1 MAHLSGGAEAHA
13 RFKQYEYRANS
24 SLVLTTDSRPR
35 DTHEPTGEPETLY
48 GKIDPKSFGDRAYK
62 GRAPELDEK
71 LKKSKKKKEREP
83 LTSEP
88 VTNRQSKRRRLQAES
103 ILSSGEEG
111 IYQPK
116 TKETRAAYEAM
127 LSVIQQQLGGQPL
140 NIVSGAA
147 DEILSVLKNDI
158 FKNPEKKKEIE
169 KLLNPIPN
177 QIFDQLVSI
186 GRLITDFQDG
196 GDAAGSGAAANTDD
210 ALDDDVGVA
219 VEFEENEDDE
229 DESDC
234 DLVQEDEEE
243 EDDGLEPHGAGGM
256 QMGSGIDDDDMQEA
270 NEGMALNVQDIDA
283 YWLQRKI
290 SQAYDQQIDPQ
301 QCQKLAED
309 VLKILAE
316 GDDREVETKLLV
328 HLQFD
333 KFSLIKLL
341 LRNRLKIVW
350 CTRLARAEDQEERKK
365 IEEEMMGLGLDLAA
379 ILEQLHATRATAKE
393 RQKNLEKS
401 IREEAR
407 RLKDESG
414 GGDGDRDRDRRGFVD
429 RDAESGWLKG
439 QRQLLDLE
447 SIAFHQGGLLMA
459 NKKCELPLGSYR
471 NHSKGYEEVHVP
483 ALKPKPLAPGEEL
496 IKISVMPDWAQ
507 PAFKG
512 MTQLNRV
519 QSKVY
524 ESALFTAENILLC
537 APTGAGKT
545 NVAMLTILQQI
556 ALHRNP
562 DGSFNNGN
570 YKIVY
575 VAPMKALVAEV
586 VGNLSNRLQHYDVK
600 VKELSGDQSL
610 TRQQIEETQII
621 VTTPEKWDIITR
633 KSGDRT
639 YTQLVKLLIIDEIHL
654 LHDNRGPVLESIV
667 ARTVRQIENT
677 KEHIRLVGLS
687 ATLPNYED
695 VALFL
700 RVDLEKGLFHFD
712 NSYRPCP
719 LAQQYIGIT
728 VKKPLQRFQL
738 MNDVCYEKVLAVAGK
753 HQVLIFVHSR
763 KETAKT
769 ARAIRDTALAND
781 TLGRFLKEDSAS
793 REILHS
799 HTELVKSNDLKDLL
813 PYGFAIHHAGMARVD
828 RQLVEDLFGDGH
840 VQVLVSTA
848 TLAWGV
854 NLPAHTVI
862 IKGTQIYNPEK
873 GAWTELSPLDVMQML
888 GRAGRPQYDS
898 YGEGIILTGHS
909 ELQYYLS
916 LMNQQ
921 LPIESQFVS
930 KLADQL
936 NAEIVLGTVQNA
948 REACN
953 WIGYT
958 YLYVR
963 MLRNPTLYGLA
974 PDVLTR
980 DITLEERRADLS
992 LLEPNNPTI
1001 LPSLAAATTPLARS
1015 LCCKPVTGVAM
1026 LLNMLTPPTD
1036 LVLRYHSS
1044 LTEISKSKMI
1054 HSAATILDKNNLV
1067 KYDRKSGYFQVTD
1080 LGRIASYYYITH
1092 GTISTYNEHLKPTMG
1107 DIELCRLFSLSEEFK
1122 YVSVRQDEKME
1133 LAKLLDRVPIPIK
1146 ESLEEPSAKI
1156 NVLLQ
1161 AYISQLKLEGL
1172 SLTSDM
1178 VFITQSAGRLM
1189 RALFEIVLKRGW
1201 AQLAEKALNLCKMV
1215 NKRMWSV
1222 QTPLRQF
1229 NGIPNEILM
1238 KLEKKDLAWER
1249 YYDLSSQEIGELIR
1263 FAKMGRTLHKF
1274 IHQFPKLNLGAHVQP
1289 ITRTV
1294 LRVELTITP
1303 DFQWEDK
1310 VHGFVE
1316 PFWVIV
1322 EDNDGEYILHHEYF
1336 MLKKQYIDEDH
1347 VLNFTVP
1354 IYEPLPPQY
1363 FIRVVSDRWL
1373 GSQSVL
1379 PVSFRHLILPE
1390 KYPPPTELLDLQ
1402 PLPVT
1407 ALRNPSYEALY
1418 QEFKH
1423 FNPIQTQ
1430 VFTVLYNTD
1439 DNVLV
1444 AAPTGSGKTICAE
1457 FAVLRNHQK
1466 GHESIMRAVYIA
1478 PMEALA
1484 QERYRDWER
1493 KFGKG
1498 LGLRVVELTG
1508 ETATDLKLLE
1518 KGQVIISTPEKWDAL
1533 SRRWKQRKHVQQ
1545 VSLFIIDELH
1555 LIGGQGGPILEVI
1568 VSRMRY
1574 IASQGDNKIR
1584 IVALSTSLAN
1594 AKDLGEWIGASS
1606 HGLFNFPPGVRPV
1619 PLEIHIQ
1626 GVDIANFE
1634 ARMQAMAKPT
1644 YTAIVQHAKSGKP
1657 ALVFVPTRK
1666 HARLTAVDLM
1676 TYSNADSG
1684 EKSTFLLRSVE
1695 ELEPFLSKVKEPML
1709 SATLRHGVGYLHE
1722 GLTSMDQEVVSQ
1734 LFEAGWIQVCVAS
1747 SSMCWGAPLSAHLV
1761 VVMGTQYYDGREN
1774 AHTDYPVTDL
1784 LQMMGHASRP
1794 LLDNSGK
1801 CVILCHAPRK
1811 EYYKKFLYEAFPVES
1826 HLHHFLHDNL
1836 NAEVVVGV
1844 IENKQDAVDYLTWTF
1859 MYRRLT
1865 QNPNYYNLQ
1874 GVSHRHLSDHLSE
1887 LIENTLSDLEAS
1899 KCVAIE
1905 DDMDLSPLNLG
1916 MIASYYY
1923 ISYTTIERFSSSL
1936 TSKTKMKGLL
1946 EILAS
1951 ASEYSQIPIRPG
1963 EEELIRRL
1971 INHQRFS
1978 FENPKCTDPHVKA
1991 NALLQAH
1998 FSRHTVVGN
2007 LSSDQ
2012 REVLLSS
2019 SRLLQAMVDVISSN
2033 GWLSLALLAMEVSQ
2047 MVTQGMWE
2055 RDSMLLQLPHF
2066 TKELAKKCQ
2075 ENPGKSIETVFDLVE
2090 MEDDERRELLQMS
2103 DLQLLDIAR
2112 FCNRFPNIDMTY
2124 EVLES
2129 DDVRAGEDV
2138 SLQVT
2143 LERDLE
2149 GRSEVGSVDA
2159 PRYPKAKEEGWWL
2172 VVGDIKTNQ
2181 LLAIKRVSL
2190 QRKSKVKLEFAAPAE
2205 AGKRSYTLYFM
2216 CDSYLGCDQE
2226 YSFTIDAKEASSAGD
2241 DSGRE

>member
-1 MAHLSGGAEAHA
+1 MAHLGGGAEAHA
-13 RFKQYEYRANS
+13 RHKQYEYRANS

-35 DTHEPTGEPETLY
+35 DTHEPTGEPESLW
-48 GKIDPKSFGDRAYK
+48 GKIDPRSFGDRAYRGK
-62 GRAPELDEK
+62 PPELDEK
-71 LKKSKKKKEREP
+71 LKKSKKKKERDPLAEP
-83 LTSEP
+83 PPS
-88 VTNRQSKRRRLQAES
+88 RQSKRRRLQEES
-103 ILSSGEEG
+103 VLNSSEEG
-111 IYQPK
+111 VYQPK

-140 NIVSGAA
+140 SIVSGAA
-147 DEILSVLKNDI
+147 DEILAVLKNETL
-158 FKNPEKKKEIE
+158 KNPDKKKEIE
-169 KLLNPIPN
+169 KLLNSVPN
-177 QIFDQLVSI
+177 AVFDQLVSI
-186 GRLITDFQDG
+186 GRLITDYQDG
-196 GDAAGSGAAANTDD
+196 GGDVAGNAAAAANGDD

-219 VEFEENEDDE
+219 VEFEENEEE
-229 DESDC
+229 DEESDL
-234 DLVQEDEEE
+234 DMVQEDEEE
-243 EDDGLEPHGAGGM
+243 EDDVVEASNSGAM
-256 QMGSGIDDDDMQEA
+256 QMGGGIDDDDDMQEA
-270 NEGMALNVQDIDA
+270 NGGMNLNVLSIGA
-283 YWLQRKI
+283 YWLQGKI
-290 SQAYDQQIDPQ
+290 SEAFQKQIDPQ
-301 QCQKLAED
+301 QCQILAED

-316 GDDREVETKLLV
+316 GDDREVESKLLLL
-328 HLQFD
+328 LQFD
-333 KFSLIKLL
+333 KFSLIKIL

-350 CTRLARAEDQEERKK
+350 CTRLARAEDEEQKKK
-365 IEEEMMGLGLDLAA
+365 IEEEMMGLGPELVA
-379 ILEQLHATRATAKE
+379 IVDQLHATRATAKE

-414 GGDGDRDRDRRGFVD
+414 GDGDKGRIGIVD
-429 RDAESGWLKG
+429 RDADSVWG
-439 QRQLLDLE
+439 QRQLLDLD
-447 SIAFHQGGLLMA
+447 SIAFEQGGRLVA
-459 NKKCELPLGSYR
+459 SKKTELPDGSYR
-471 NHSKGYEEVHVP
+471 HSSKGYEEIHVP
-483 ALKPKPLAPGEEL
+483 ALKPKPFDPNEKL
-496 IKISVMPDWAQ
+496 IKISDMPDWAQ

-512 MTQLNRV
+512 MKELNRV

-524 ESALFTAENILLC
+524 ETALFKADNILLC

-545 NVAMLTILQQI
+545 NVAVLTILQQI
-556 ALHRNP
+556 ALNRNS
-562 DGSFNNGN
+562 DGSFNHSD

-586 VGNLSNRLQHYDVK
+586 VGNLSNRLQYYDVK
-600 VKELSGDQSL
+600 VRELSGDQSL

-654 LHDNRGPVLESIV
+654 LHDNRGPVLESVV
-667 ARTVRQIENT
+667 ARTVRQIETTN
-677 KEHIRLVGLS
+677 EHIRLVGLS

-700 RVDLEKGLFHFD
+700 RVDTKKGGLFHFD
-712 NSYRPCP
+712 NSYRPVP
-719 LAQQYIGIT
+719 LSQQYIGIT

-738 MNDVCYEKVLAVAGK
+738 MNDVCYEKVMAVAGK
-753 HQVLIFVHSR
+753 HQILIFVHSR

-799 HTELVKSNDLKDLL
+799 QTDLVKSNELKDLL
-813 PYGFAIHHAGMARVD
+813 PYGFAIHHAGLARAD
-828 RQLVEDLFGDGH
+828 RQLVEELFSDGH

-854 NLPAHTVI
+854 NLPAHSVI

-898 YGEGIILTGHS
+898 YGEGIIITGHS

-958 YLYVR
+958 YLFVR
-963 MLRNPTLYGLA
+963 MVRNPTLYGL
-974 PDVLTR
+974 PHDIIDR
-980 DITLEERRADLS
+980 DKFLEERRADL
-992 LLEPNNPTI
+992 
-1001 LPSLAAATTPLARS
+1001 
-1015 LCCKPVTGVAM
+1015 
-1026 LLNMLTPPTD
+1026 
-1036 LVLRYHSS
+1036 
-1044 LTEISKSKMI
+1044 I

-1122 YVSVRQDEKME
+1122 YVTVRQDEKME

-1215 NKRMWSV
+1215 NRRMWSV

-1229 NGIPNEILM
+1229 HGIPNDILM
-1238 KLEKKDLAWER
+1238 KLEKKDLAWDR

-1263 FAKMGRTLHKF
+1263 IPKMGRTLHKF
-1274 IHQFPKLNLGAHVQP
+1274 IHQFPKLNLAAHVQP

-1310 VHGFVE
+1310 VHGYVE

-1347 VLNFTVP
+1347 TLNFTVP

-1373 GSQSVL
+1373 GSQTVL

-1407 ALRNPSYEALY
+1407 ALRNPAYEALY
-1418 QEFKH
+1418 KDFKH
-1423 FNPIQTQ
+1423 FNPVQTQ

-1457 FAVLRNHQK
+1457 FAILRNYQK
-1466 GHESIMRAVYIA
+1466 GPESVMRVVYIA
-1478 PMEALA
+1478 PLEALA
-1484 QERYRDWER
+1484 KERYRDWER

-1498 LGLRVVELTG
+1498 GLKMRVVELTG

-1518 KGQVIISTPEKWDAL
+1518 KGQIIISTPEKWDAL

-1545 VSLFIIDELH
+1545 VSLFIVDELH
-1555 LIGGQGGPILEVI
+1555 LIGGQGGPILEVG

-1574 IASQGDNKIR
+1574 IASQVENKIR

-1594 AKDLGEWIGASS
+1594 AKDLGEWIGATA

-1634 ARMQAMAKPT
+1634 ARMQAMTKPT
-1644 YTAIVQHAKSGKP
+1644 YTAIVQHAKNGKP

-1666 HARLTAVDLM
+1666 HVRLTAVDLM
-1676 TYSNADSG
+1676 TYVAGDGS
-1684 EKSTFLLRSVE
+1684 KSFLLQTPE
-1695 ELEPFLSKVKEPML
+1695 ELKPFIDKINDEML
-1709 SATLRHGVGYLHE
+1709 KATLRHGVGYLHE
-1722 GLTSMDQEVVSQ
+1722 GLTKLDQEVVSQ
-1734 LFEAGWIQVCVAS
+1734 LFEAGWIQVCVMS
-1747 SSMCWGAPLSAHLV
+1747 SSMCWGVSLSAHLV

-1836 NAEVVVGV
+1836 NAEIVAGI

-1887 LIENTLSDLEAS
+1887 LVENTLNDLELS

-1951 ASEYSQIPIRPG
+1951 ATEYALLPIRPG
-1963 EEELIRRL
+1963 EEEVVRRL

-1998 FSRHTVVGN
+1998 FSRQTVGGN
-2007 LSSDQ
+2007 LASDQ
-2012 REVLLSS
+2012 REVLLSA

-2075 ENPGKSIETVFDLVE
+2075 ENPGKNIETVFDLVE

-2103 DLQLLDIAR
+2103 DEQLLDIAR

-2124 EVLES
+2124 EVLEN
-2129 DDVRAGEDV
+2129 DNVRAGEDIT
-2138 SLQVT
+2138 LQVT

-2149 GRSEVGSVDA
+2149 GRTEVGPVDA

-2172 VVGDIKTNQ
+2172 VVGDTKSNQ

-2190 QRKSKVKLEFAAPAE
+2190 QRKAKVKLEFAAPAD
-2205 AGKRSYTLYFM
+2205 AGKKPYTLYFM

-2226 YSFTIDAKEASSAGD
+2226 YSFSVDIKEAAGPD
-2241 DSGRE
+2241 EDSGRE

>member
-1 MAHLSGGAEAHA
+1 MANTSGGAEAHA

-35 DTHEPTGEPETLY
+35 DTHEPTGEPESLY
-48 GKIDPKSFGDRAYK
+48 GKIDPKSFGDRAYRGK
-62 GRAPELDEK
+62 PPELEEK
-71 LKKSKKKKEREP
+71 LQKSKKKKERSEGA
-83 LTSEP
+83 SEP
-88 VTNRQSKRRRLQAES
+88 TPTKQSKRRRLQEES
-103 ILSSGEEG
+103 VLTSTDEG
-111 IYQPK
+111 VYQPK

-127 LSVIQQQLGGQPL
+127 LSTIQQQLGGQPL

-147 DEILSVLKNDI
+147 DEILVVLKNDTI
-158 FKNPEKKKEIE
+158 KNIDKKKEIE
-169 KLLNPIPN
+169 KLLNPISS
-177 QIFDQLVSI
+177 QVFDQLVNI
-186 GRLITDFQDG
+186 GKLITDYHDTS
-196 GDAAGSGAAANTDD
+196 DAAEGVAASAND

-219 VEFEENEDDE
+219 VEFEE
-229 DESDC
+229 
-234 DLVQEDEEE
+234 DEEE
-243 EDDGLEPHGAGGM
+243 EESDLDMVQEDDEEEDDDDVFQGASAGGGM
-256 QMGSGIDDDDMQEA
+256 QMGGGIDDDETQEA
-270 NEGMALNVQDIDA
+270 IEGMTLNVQDIDA

-290 SQAYDQQIDPQ
+290 SQAYEQQIDAQ
-301 QCQKLAED
+301 QSQTLAEE

-316 GDDREVETKLLV
+316 GDDREVENKLLL

-333 KFSLIKLL
+333 KFSLIKYL
-341 LRNRLKIVW
+341 LRNRLKVVW
-350 CTRLARAEDQEERKK
+350 CTRLARAEDQESRKK
-365 IEEEMMGLGLDLAA
+365 IEEEMLELGPELGDILD
-379 ILEQLHATRATAKE
+379 QLHATRATAKE

-407 RLKDESG
+407 RLKGESG
-414 GGDGDRDRDRRGFVD
+414 SAEGDRGLTNRDD
-429 RDAESGWLKG
+429 DNGWLAG

-447 SIAFHQGGLLMA
+447 NLSFRQGGLLMA
-459 NKKCELPLGSYR
+459 NKKCELPLGSFR
-471 NHSKGYEEVHVP
+471 NNRKGYEEVHVP
-483 ALKPKPLAPGEEL
+483 ALKPKPLGPDERL
-496 IKISVMPDWAQ
+496 KKISEMPEWAQ
-507 PAFKG
+507 PAFSG
-512 MTQLNRV
+512 MTQLNRI

-524 ESALFTAENILLC
+524 DKALFSADNILLC

-556 ALHRNP
+556 GLHMNE
-562 DGSFNNGN
+562 DGSFNHNE

-586 VGNLSNRLQHYDVK
+586 VGNLSNRLQHYGVT
-600 VKELSGDQSL
+600 VKELSGDQTL

-639 YTQLVKLLIIDEIHL
+639 YTQLVRLLIIDEIHL

-667 ARTVRQIENT
+667 ARTVRQIETT

-700 RVDLEKGLFHFD
+700 RVEIDKGLFHFD

-728 VKKPLQRFQL
+728 VKKALQRFQL
-738 MNDVCYEKVLAVAGK
+738 MNDVCYEKVVDVAGK

-769 ARAIRDTALAND
+769 ARSLKDTALAND
-781 TLGRFLKEDSAS
+781 TIGRFLKEDSVS
-793 REILHS
+793 REILQS

-813 PYGFAIHHAGMARVD
+813 PFGFAIHHAGMARAD
-828 RQLVEDLFGDGH
+828 RQLVEDLFADGH

-888 GRAGRPQYDS
+888 GRAGRPQFDS
-898 YGEGIILTGHS
+898 YGEGIIITGHS

-921 LPIESQFVS
+921 LPIESQFIS

-953 WIGYT
+953 WLFYT
-958 YLYVR
+958 YLLVR
-963 MLRNPTLYGLA
+963 MIRNPTLYGLA
-974 PDVLTR
+974 PDALAKDTY
-980 DITLEERRADLS
+980 LNERRADL
-992 LLEPNNPTI
+992 
-1001 LPSLAAATTPLARS
+1001 
-1015 LCCKPVTGVAM
+1015 
-1026 LLNMLTPPTD
+1026 
-1036 LVLRYHSS
+1036 
-1044 LTEISKSKMI
+1044 I

-1067 KYDRKSGYFQVTD
+1067 KYDRRSGYFQVTD
-1080 LGRIASYYYITH
+1080 LGRIASYYYISH
-1092 GTISTYNEHLKPTMG
+1092 GSISTYNEHLKPTMG

-1122 YVSVRQDEKME
+1122 YVTVRQDEKME
-1133 LAKLLDRVPIPIK
+1133 LAKLLDRVPIPVK

-1161 AYISQLKLEGL
+1161 AYISRLKLEGL
-1172 SLTSDM
+1172 SLSSDM
-1178 VFITQSAGRLM
+1178 VYITQSAGRLM

-1215 NKRMWSV
+1215 SKRMWSV

-1229 NGIPNEILM
+1229 HGIPNEILM

-1249 YYDLSSQEIGELIR
+1249 YYDLSPQELGELIR
-1263 FAKMGRTLHKF
+1263 FPKMGRTLHKF
-1274 IHQFPKLNLGAHVQP
+1274 IHQFPKLNLEAHVQP
-1289 ITRTV
+1289 ITRSV

-1310 VHGFVE
+1310 VHGYVE

-1336 MLKKQYIDEDH
+1336 LLKKQYIDEDH
-1347 VLNFTVP
+1347 TLNFTVP
-1354 IYEPLPPQY
+1354 IYEPLPPHY
-1363 FIRVVSDRWL
+1363 FIRVVSDKWL

-1418 QEFKH
+1418 KEFKH
-1423 FNPIQTQ
+1423 FNPVQTQ
-1430 VFTVLYNTD
+1430 VFTVLYTTD
-1439 DNVLV
+1439 ENVLV

-1457 FAVLRNHQK
+1457 FALLRNHQK
-1466 GHESIMRAVYIA
+1466 SSDSIFRAVYIA
-1478 PMEALA
+1478 PIEALA
-1484 QERYRDWER
+1484 KERFNEWRK
-1493 KFGKG
+1493 KFGQG
-1498 LGLRVVELTG
+1498 LDMRVVELTG

-1518 KGQVIISTPEKWDAL
+1518 KGQLIISTPEKWDAL

-1545 VSLFIIDELH
+1545 VSLFIVDELH
-1555 LIGGQGGPILEVI
+1555 LIGGQGGPVLEVI

-1574 IASQGDNKIR
+1574 ISSQVENKIR

-1594 AKDLGEWIGASS
+1594 AKDLGEWIGATSN
-1606 HGLFNFPPGVRPV
+1606 GLFNFPPGVRPV
-1619 PLEIHIQ
+1619 PIEIHIQ
-1626 GVDIANFE
+1626 GIDIANFE
-1634 ARMQAMAKPT
+1634 ARMQAMTKPT
-1644 YTAIVQHAKSGKP
+1644 YTAIVQHAQNGKP

-1666 HARLTAVDLM
+1666 HARLTAIDLM
-1676 TYSNADSG
+1676 AYSSVDHS
-1684 EKSTFLLRSVE
+1684 EKPIFLLQSAATM
-1695 ELEPFLSKVKEPML
+1695 EPFVERVKEPML
-1709 SATLRHGVGYLHE
+1709 KETLRYGIGYLHE
-1722 GLTSMDQEVVSQ
+1722 GLCDTDLDIVKTLYET
-1734 LFEAGWIQVCVAS
+1734 GWVQVCVMS
-1747 SSMCWGAPLSAHLV
+1747 SSMCWGVPLTAHLV
-1761 VVMGTQYYDGREN
+1761 VVMGTQYYDGRESS
-1774 AHTDYPVTDL
+1774 HSDYPVADL

-1794 LLDNSGK
+1794 LLDRDGK
-1801 CVILCHAPRK
+1801 CVIFCHAPRK

-1826 HLHHFLHDNL
+1826 HLQHYLHDNM

-1887 LIENTLSDLEAS
+1887 LVENTLNDLEAS
-1899 KCVAIE
+1899 KCISIE
-1905 DDMDLSPLNLG
+1905 DDVELSPLNLG

-1936 TSKTKMKGLL
+1936 TAKTRMKGLL
-1946 EILAS
+1946 DILAS
-1951 ASEYSQIPIRPG
+1951 ASEYDRLPIRPG
-1963 EEELIRRL
+1963 EEELIRKL

-1978 FENPKCTDPHVKA
+1978 FDNPKCTDPHVKA

-1998 FSRHTVVGN
+1998 FSRQIVGGN
-2007 LSSDQ
+2007 LANDQ
-2012 REVLLSS
+2012 REILVNA
-2019 SRLLQAMVDVISSN
+2019 SRLLQALVDVISSN

-2066 TKELAKKCQ
+2066 TRDLAKRCQ
-2075 ENPGKSIETVFDLVE
+2075 ENPGKSIETVFDLLE
-2090 MEDDERRELLQMS
+2090 MEDDERHELLKMS
-2103 DLQLLDIAR
+2103 DTELMDIAR
-2112 FCNRFPNIDMTY
+2112 FCNRFPNIDLTY
-2124 EVLES
+2124 DVIDS
-2129 DDVRAGEDV
+2129 DSVSAGDDV
-2138 SLQVT
+2138 SLVVT
-2143 LERDLE
+2143 LERELE
-2149 GRSEVGSVDA
+2149 GGSDVGPVDA
-2159 PRYPKAKEEGWWL
+2159 PKYPKAKEEGWWL
-2172 VVGDIKTNQ
+2172 VVGDTKTNQ

-2190 QRKSKVKLEFAAPAE
+2190 QRKAKVKLDFSAPAE
-2205 AGKRSYTLYFM
+2205 TGKKAYTLYFM

-2226 YSFTIDAKEASSAGD
+2226 YNFTLDVKEDGALQD
-2241 DSGRE
+2241 D

>member
-1 MAHLSGGAEAHA
+1 MAHPGGGGAEAHA

-35 DTHEPTGEPETLY
+35 DTHEPTGEPETLW
-48 GKIDPKSFGDRAYK
+48 GKIDPKHFGDKAYK
-62 GRAPELDEK
+62 GRPQELEEK
-71 LKKSKKKKEREP
+71 INKSKKKKERGGDED
-83 LTSEP
+83 LASG
-88 VTNRQSKRRRLQAES
+88 RRDSKRRRLGGGGGLQES
-103 ILSSGEEG
+103 SVLNIAEEG
-111 IYQPK
+111 AYQPK
-116 TKETRAAYEAM
+116 TKETRAAYEAL
-127 LSVIQQQLGGQPL
+127 LSCIQQHLGGQPQEIL
-140 NIVSGAA
+140 CGAA
-147 DEILSVLKNDI
+147 DEVIPVLKNDKL
-158 FKNPEKKKEIE
+158 KNVDKKWEIE
-169 KLLNPIPN
+169 KLLSTISSTT
-177 QIFDQLVSI
+177 FDLLVSV
-186 GRLITDFQDG
+186 GKLITDYQDG
-196 GDAAGSGAAANTDD
+196 AGDVPSGASNGDE
-210 ALDDDVGVA
+210 ALDDDIGVA
-219 VEFEENEDDE
+219 VEFDEDEEDDE
-229 DESDC
+229 SDY
-234 DLVQEDEEE
+234 DQVQEYDDGEDE
-243 EDDGLEPHGAGGM
+243 EDDGPETKRAGAM
-256 QMGSGIDDDDMQEA
+256 QMGGIDDDEMQDA
-270 NEGMALNVQDIDA
+270 NEGMTLNVQDIDA

-290 SQAYDQQIDPQ
+290 SNAYGEIDPQ

-309 VLKILAE
+309 VLKMLAE
-316 GDDREVETKLLV
+316 GGDNREVERNLLV
-328 HLQFD
+328 LLDFD
-333 KFSLIKLL
+333 KFELIKVL

-350 CTRLARAEDQEERKK
+350 CTRLARAIDEEERKK
-365 IEEEMMGLGLDLAA
+365 IEEEMMGLGPELAS

-393 RQKNLEKS
+393 RQKIVEKN

-407 RLKDESG
+407 RLKDGSG
-414 GGDGDRDRDRRGFVD
+414 GGDEDRDWERRGPVID
-429 RDAESGWLKG
+429 GDSESGWLKG

-447 SIAFHQGGLLMA
+447 SISFQQGGLLMA
-459 NKKCELPLGSYR
+459 NKKCTLPDGSYR

-483 ALKPKPLAPGEEL
+483 APKLKPLAPGEEL

-507 PAFKG
+507 PAFGG
-512 MTQLNRV
+512 MSQLNRI

-524 ESALFTAENILLC
+524 ETALFTAENLLLC

-562 DGSFNNGN
+562 DGSFDNSK

-575 VAPMKALVAEV
+575 VAPMKALVAEI
-586 VGNLSNRLQHYDVK
+586 VGNLSNRLKHYNVN

-610 TRQQIEETQII
+610 TRQQIDDTQII

-639 YTQLVKLLIIDEIHL
+639 YTQLVRLVIIDEIHL

-667 ARTVRQIENT
+667 ARTVRLIETT

-700 RVDLEKGLFHFD
+700 RVDLKKGLFHFD

-738 MNDVCYEKVLAVAGK
+738 MNDVCYEKVMATAGK
-753 HQVLIFVHSR
+753 SQVLIFVHSR

-769 ARAIRDTALAND
+769 AKAIKDTALAND
-781 TLGRFLKEDSAS
+781 TISRFLKEDSAS
-793 REILHS
+793 REILR
-799 HTELVKSNDLKDLL
+799 EQIEFVKSNDLKELL
-813 PYGFAIHHAGMARVD
+813 PYGFAIHHAGMSRAD
-828 RQLVEDLFGDGH
+828 RDIVEEIFAEGH

-888 GRAGRPQYDS
+888 GRAGRPQYDT
-898 YGEGIILTGHS
+898 YGEGIIITGHS

-916 LMNQQ
+916 LMNAQ

-948 REACN
+948 KEACN
-953 WIGYT
+953 WLGYT
-958 YLYVR
+958 YLYIR

-974 PDVLTR
+974 ADVLSR
-980 DITLEERRADLS
+980 DKLLEERRADL
-992 LLEPNNPTI
+992 
-1001 LPSLAAATTPLARS
+1001 
-1015 LCCKPVTGVAM
+1015 
-1026 LLNMLTPPTD
+1026 
-1036 LVLRYHSS
+1036 
-1044 LTEISKSKMI
+1044 I
-1054 HSAATILDKNNLV
+1054 HSAATVLEKNNLV

-1122 YVSVRQDEKME
+1122 YVTVRQDEKME
-1133 LAKLLDRVPIPIK
+1133 LAKLLDRVPIPVK

-1201 AQLAEKALNLCKMV
+1201 AQVAEKALNLCKMV
-1215 NKRMWSV
+1215 GKQMWSV
-1222 QTPLRQF
+1222 QMPLRQF
-1229 NGIPNEILM
+1229 HGIQKDLLT
-1238 KLEKKDLAWER
+1238 KLERKELAWDR
-1249 YYDLSSQEIGELIR
+1249 YYDLTSTEIGELIR
-1263 FAKMGRTLHKF
+1263 QQKVGKMLHKY
-1274 IHQFPKLNLGAHVQP
+1274 IHQFPKLNLAAHVQP

-1303 DFQWEDK
+1303 DFMWEDR

-1322 EDNDGEYILHHEYF
+1322 EDNDGEFILHHEYF
-1336 MLKKQYIDEDH
+1336 MLKKQYFDEDH
-1347 VLNFTVP
+1347 TLSFTVP

-1363 FIRVVSDRWL
+1363 FIRVVSDKWL
-1373 GSQSVL
+1373 NSQSVL

-1407 ALRNPSYEALY
+1407 ALRNPAYEALY

-1423 FNPIQTQ
+1423 FNPVQTQ

-1466 GHESIMRAVYIA
+1466 GSNNVMRVVYIA

-1484 QERYRDWER
+1484 KESYRDWER

-1508 ETATDLKLLE
+1508 ETSTDLKLLE
-1518 KGQVIISTPEKWDAL
+1518 KGQIVISTPEKWDSL
-1533 SRRWKQRKHVQQ
+1533 SRRWKHRKHIQQ
-1545 VSLFIIDELH
+1545 VSLFVIDELH
-1555 LIGGQGGPILEVI
+1555 LIGGQGGHILEVI

-1574 IASQGDNKIR
+1574 IASQSENKIR

-1594 AKDLGEWIGASS
+1594 AKDLGEWIGATS

-1634 ARMQAMAKPT
+1634 ARMQAMTKPT
-1644 YTAIVQHAKSGKP
+1644 YTAIVQHARNGKP

-1666 HARLTAVDLM
+1666 HARLTAADLM
-1676 TYSNADSG
+1676 TYSNADGG
-1684 EKSTFLLRSVE
+1684 ECPPFLLKSEE
-1695 ELEPFLSKVKEPML
+1695 ELESFISKVTEPML

-1722 GLTSMDQEVVSQ
+1722 GLSSVDLEIVTH

-1747 SSMCWGAPLSAHLV
+1747 NSMCWGMPLSAHLV
-1761 VVMGTQYYDGREN
+1761 VVMGTQHYDGREN
-1774 AHTDYPVTDL
+1774 THTDYPVTDL

-1811 EYYKKFLYEAFPVES
+1811 EYYKKFLYEAYPVES
-1826 HLHHFLHDNL
+1826 HLQHYLHDNL
-1836 NAEVVVGV
+1836 NAEVVAGV
-1844 IENKQDAVDYLTWTF
+1844 IENKQAAVDYITWTF

-1887 LIENTLSDLEAS
+1887 LVEKTLSDLEAS
-1899 KCVAIE
+1899 KCVSVE
-1905 DDMDLSPLNLG
+1905 DETDLSPLNLG

-1936 TSKTKMKGLL
+1936 TSKTKIKGLL

-1951 ASEYSQIPIRPG
+1951 ASEYDELPSRPG

-1971 INHQRFS
+1971 INHQRYS
-1978 FENPKCTDPHVKA
+1978 FENPRCTDPHVKA

-1998 FSRHTVVGN
+1998 FARHTVVGN
-2007 LSSDQ
+2007 LASDQ
-2012 REVLLSS
+2012 REVLLSA

-2033 GWLSLALLAMEVSQ
+2033 GWLDLALLTMEVSQ

-2066 TKELAKKCQ
+2066 TKELAKRCQ
-2075 ENPGKSIETVFDLVE
+2075 ENPGKSIETVFDLAE
-2090 MEDDERRELLQMS
+2090 MEDDERQELLQMS
-2103 DLQLLDIAR
+2103 DSQLLDIAR

-2129 DDVRAGEDV
+2129 DNVMAGDDI

-2149 GRSEVGSVDA
+2149 GRSEVGPVDA

-2172 VVGDIKTNQ
+2172 VVGDSKTNQ

-2205 AGKRSYTLYFM
+2205 TGRKSYTLYFM

-2226 YSFTIDAKEASSAGD
+2226 YSFTIDVKEAGEAGD
-2241 DSGRE
+2241 DSMRE

>member
-1 MAHLSGGAEAHA
+1 MRS
-13 RFKQYEYRANS
+13 KWQ
-24 SLVLTTDSRPR
+24 
-35 DTHEPTGEPETLY
+35 
-48 GKIDPKSFGDRAYK
+48 IDH
-62 GRAPELDEK
+62 
-71 LKKSKKKKEREP
+71 
-83 LTSEP
+83 
-88 VTNRQSKRRRLQAES
+88 
-103 ILSSGEEG
+103 
-111 IYQPK
+111 
-116 TKETRAAYEAM
+116 
-127 LSVIQQQLGGQPL
+127 
-140 NIVSGAA
+140 
-147 DEILSVLKNDI
+147 
-158 FKNPEKKKEIE
+158 
-169 KLLNPIPN
+169 
-177 QIFDQLVSI
+177 LVSI

-196 GDAAGSGAAANTDD
+196 GDAAGPPRDRGA
-210 ALDDDVGVA
+210 VA
-219 VEFEENEDDE
+219 VEFEDD
-229 DESDC
+229 DDDDDDDQSDC
-234 DLVQEDEEE
+234 DVVVQED
-243 EDDGLEPHGAGGM
+243 DDADGLELEEPNGTGAM
-256 QMGSGIDDDDMQEA
+256 QVGWGIDDDEDIMLEA

-290 SQAYDQQIDPQ
+290 SQAYEQQMDPQ
-301 QCQKLAED
+301 QCQKLAQD
-309 VLKILAE
+309 VFKILAQ
-316 GDDREVETKLLV
+316 GNDREVETKLLV

-333 KFSLIKLL
+333 KFSLIKFL

-350 CTRLARAEDQEERKK
+350 CTRLARAQDQEEGKK
-365 IEEEMMGLGLDLAA
+365 IEEDMRSLGGSDMAA
-379 ILEQLHATRATAKE
+379 ILEQLHATRPTAKE
-393 RQKNLEKS
+393 GQKNLDKS
-401 IREEAR
+401 IRDEAR
-407 RLKDESG
+407 RLKEG
-414 GGDGDRDRDRRGFVD
+414 INKEWRRGFVD
-429 RDAESGWLKG
+429 RDSDTSLFQG
-439 QRQLLDLE
+439 QRQCQLLDLDN
-447 SIAFHQGGLLMA
+447 IAFHQGGLLTE

-471 NHSKGYEEVHVP
+471 NHCKEYEEVYVP
-483 ALKPKPLAPGEEL
+483 ALKPRPLAPGEEL
-496 IKISVMPDWAQ
+496 IKISAMPDWAQ

-524 ESALFTAENILLC
+524 ETALFQAENILLC

-562 DGSFNNGN
+562 DGSFNNSN

-575 VAPMKALVAEV
+575 VAPMKALVAQV
-586 VGNLSNRLQHYDVK
+586 VGNLSDRLQHYDVK
-600 VKELSGDQSL
+600 VKELSGDQTL

-667 ARTVRQIENT
+667 ARTIRQIETT

-695 VALFL
+695 VASFL
-700 RVDLEKGLFHFD
+700 RVDLEKGLFYFD

-738 MNDVCYEKVLAVAGK
+738 MNDVCYEKVMTMAGK
-753 HQVLIFVHSR
+753 HQVLIFVHST

-813 PYGFAIHHAGMARVD
+813 PYGFAIHHAGMTRVD
-828 RQLVEDLFGDGH
+828 RQLVEVLFVDGH
-840 VQVLVSTA
+840 IQVLVSTA

-854 NLPAHTVI
+854 NLLAHTVI
-862 IKGTQIYNPEK
+862 IKGTQIYSPEK

-936 NAEIVLGTVQNA
+936 NAEIVLGTVQNVG
-948 REACN
+948 EACN

-963 MLRNPTLYGLA
+963 MLRNPSLYGLV

-980 DITLEERRADLS
+980 DRTLEERRADL
-992 LLEPNNPTI
+992 
-1001 LPSLAAATTPLARS
+1001 
-1015 LCCKPVTGVAM
+1015 
-1026 LLNMLTPPTD
+1026 
-1036 LVLRYHSS
+1036 
-1044 LTEISKSKMI
+1044 I

-1067 KYDRKSGYFQVTD
+1067 KYDRKSGYFQ
-1080 LGRIASYYYITH
+1080 
-1092 GTISTYNEHLKPTMG
+1092 
-1107 DIELCRLFSLSEEFK
+1107 
-1122 YVSVRQDEKME
+1122 
-1133 LAKLLDRVPIPIK
+1133 
-1146 ESLEEPSAKI
+1146 
-1156 NVLLQ
+1156 
-1161 AYISQLKLEGL
+1161 LKLEGL
-1172 SLTSDM
+1172 SLSSDM
-1178 VFITQSAGRLM
+1178 VFITQSAGRLL

-1201 AQLAEKALNLCKMV
+1201 AQLAQKALNLCKMV

-1229 NGIPNEILM
+1229 IGIPYEILM

-1274 IHQFPKLNLGAHVQP
+1274 IHQFPKLNLAARVQP
-1289 ITRTV
+1289 ITLTV

-1303 DFQWEDK
+1303 DFQWDDK

-1316 PFWVIV
+1316 PFWVFV
-1322 EDNDGEYILHHEYF
+1322 EDNGGEYILHHEYF
-1336 MLKKQYIDEDH
+1336 MLEKQYFDEDH
-1347 VLNFTVP
+1347 ILNFTVP

-1373 GSQSVL
+1373 GSQFIL
-1379 PVSFRHLILPE
+1379 PVSFRHLILPV

-1407 ALRNPSYEALY
+1407 ALRNPLYEALY

-1423 FNPIQTQ
+1423 FNPVQTQ
-1430 VFTVLYNTD
+1430 VFTTLYNTD

-1444 AAPTGSGKTICAE
+1444 AAPTGNGKTICEE

-1466 GHESIMRAVYIA
+1466 GPEIIMRAVYIA

-1484 QERYRDWER
+1484 KERYRDWER

-1498 LGLRVVELTG
+1498 LGMRVVELTG

-1518 KGQVIISTPEKWDAL
+1518 KGQVIISTPKKWDAL
-1533 SRRWKQRKHVQQ
+1533 SRHWKQRKHIQQ

-1555 LIGGQGGPILEVI
+1555 LIGGQGGPVLEVI

-1574 IASQGDNKIR
+1574 IAIQGENKIR
-1584 IVALSTSLAN
+1584 IVALSTSVAN
-1594 AKDLGEWIGASS
+1594 AKDLGEWIGATS
-1606 HGLFNFPPGVRPV
+1606 HGLFNFPLGVHPV

-1644 YTAIVQHAKSGKP
+1644 YTAVVQHTQSGKP
-1657 ALVFVPTRK
+1657 ALLFVPTRK
-1666 HARLTAVDLM
+1666 HAQLTAVDLM

-1684 EKSTFLLRSVE
+1684 EKSALLLRSAE
-1695 ELEPFLSKVKEPML
+1695 ELEPFISKVKEPML
-1709 SATLRHGVGYLHE
+1709 SATLRYGVGYLHE

-1734 LFEAGWIQVCVAS
+1734 LFEAGWIQVCVVS
-1747 SSMCWGAPLSAHLV
+1747 SSLCWGMPLSAHLV
-1761 VVMGTQYYDGREN
+1761 VIMGTQYYDGQKN
-1774 AHTDYPVTDL
+1774 LHTDYPVTDL

-1794 LLDNSGK
+1794 LQDNSGK

-1826 HLHHFLHDNL
+1826 HLHHFIHDNL

-1844 IENKQDAVDYLTWTF
+1844 IKNKQDAVNYFTWTYF
-1859 MYRRLT
+1859 YRRLT

-1874 GVSHRHLSDHLSE
+1874 GVDHRHLSDHLSE
-1887 LIENTLSDLEAS
+1887 LVENTLSDLEN
-1899 KCVAIE
+1899 VLV
-1905 DDMDLSPLNLG
+1905 LS
-1916 MIASYYY
+1916 
-1923 ISYTTIERFSSSL
+1923 F
-1936 TSKTKMKGLL
+1936 TSKTKLKGLL

-1951 ASEYSQIPIRPG
+1951 ASEYGQLPIRPG

-1971 INHQRFS
+1971 INHQRFP
-1978 FENPKCTDPHVKA
+1978 FENPKCSDPHVKA

-1998 FSRHTVVGN
+1998 FSRHMVVGN
-2007 LSSDQ
+2007 LSADQ
-2012 REVLLSS
+2012 REVLLSA
-2019 SRLLQAMVDVISSN
+2019 SRLLQAMVDVTSSN
-2033 GWLSLALLAMEVSQ
+2033 GWLSLVLLAMEVSQ

-2075 ENPGKSIETVFDLVE
+2075 ENPRKSIETVFDLVE

-2103 DLQLLDIAR
+2103 DSQLLDIAW
-2112 FCNRFPNIDMTY
+2112 FCNRFPNIDLTY
-2124 EVLES
+2124 KVLES
-2129 DDVRAGEDV
+2129 DNVRAGVDFT
-2138 SLQVT
+2138 LQVS

-2149 GRSEVGSVDA
+2149 GRRSEVGPVVA

-2172 VVGDIKTNQ
+2172 VVGDTQTNQ
-2181 LLAIKRVSL
+2181 VLANKRVSL
-2190 QRKSKVKLEFAAPAE
+2190 QLKSKVKLKFAGPVE
-2205 AGKRSYTLYFM
+2205 AGKRAYTLYFM
-2216 CDSYLGCDQE
+2216 CDSYMGCDQE
-2226 YSFTIDAKEASSAGD
+2226 YIFTIDAKEALGASD
-2241 DSGRE
+2241 ESGRE

>member
-1 MAHLSGGAEAHA
+1 MAHPGGGAEAHA

-35 DTHEPTGEPETLY
+35 DTHEPTGEPESLW
-48 GKIDPKSFGDRAYK
+48 GKIDPKSFGDRAYRDK
-62 GRAPELDEK
+62 PPELEEK

-83 LTSEP
+83 ALDAAP
-88 VTNRQSKRRRLQAES
+88 PRSKKRRLQEES
-103 ILSSGEEG
+103 VLTSSDEG
-111 IYQPK
+111 VYQPK

-147 DEILSVLKNDI
+147 DEILAVLKNETI
-158 FKNPEKKKEIE
+158 KNPEKKKEIE
-169 KLLNPIPN
+169 KLLNPITSTT
-177 QIFDQLVSI
+177 FDDLVSL
-186 GRLITDFQDG
+186 GKRITDYHDG
-196 GDAAGSGAAANTDD
+196 GDAGDTAVNRDD
-210 ALDDDVGVA
+210 GLDDDVGVA
-219 VEFEENEDDE
+219 VEFEENEE
-229 DESDC
+229 EEEESDL
-234 DLVQEDEEE
+234 DMVPEDEE
-243 EDDGLEPHGAGGM
+243 DDDDVTEVDGSGAM
-256 QMGSGIDDDDMQEA
+256 QMGGIDDDEEQEA
-270 NEGMALNVQDIDA
+270 LEGMTLNVQDIDA
-283 YWLQRKI
+283 YWLQRQI
-290 SQAYDQQIDPQ
+290 TQAYDQKIDPQ
-301 QCQKLAED
+301 QSQKLAEE

-333 KFSLIKLL
+333 KFSLIKFL
-341 LRNRLKIVW
+341 LRNRLKVVW
-350 CTRLARAEDQEERKK
+350 CTRLARAEDQEKRKE
-365 IEEEMMGLGLDLAA
+365 IEEEMVGLGSDLAA

-407 RLKDESG
+407 RLKDET
-414 GGDGDRDRDRRGFVD
+414 GGDGGRERRDLVD
-429 RDAESGWLKG
+429 RDADGGWLKG
-439 QRQLLDLE
+439 QRQLLDLDNL
-447 SIAFHQGGLLMA
+447 AFQQGGLLMA
-459 NKKCELPLGSYR
+459 NKKCELPVGSYR
-471 NHSKGYEEVHVP
+471 NHKKGYEEVHVP
-483 ALKPKPLAPGEEL
+483 ALKPKPLADNEKL
-496 IKISVMPDWAQ
+496 VKISDLPDWAQ
-507 PAFKG
+507 PAFRG
-512 MTQLNRV
+512 MSQLNRV

-524 ESALFTAENILLC
+524 DSALFTPENILLC

-556 ALHRNP
+556 GLNRNN
-562 DGSFNNGN
+562 DGSYNHSN

-586 VGNLSNRLQHYDVK
+586 VGNLSNRLEPYGVK
-600 VKELSGDQSL
+600 VRELSGDQSL

-654 LHDNRGPVLESIV
+654 LHDNRGPVLESII
-667 ARTVRQIENT
+667 ARTVRQIETT

-695 VALFL
+695 VAIFL
-700 RVDLEKGLFHFD
+700 RVKLDKGLFHFD
-712 NSYRPCP
+712 NSYRPVP
-719 LAQQYIGIT
+719 LAQQYVGIT

-738 MNDVCYEKVLAVAGK
+738 MNDVCYEKVISVAGK

-763 KETAKT
+763 KETTKT

-781 TLGRFLKEDSAS
+781 TLSKFLKEDSAS
-793 REILHS
+793 REILQS
-799 HTELVKSNDLKDLL
+799 HTELVKSSDLKDLL
-813 PYGFAIHHAGMARVD
+813 PYGFAIHNAGMVRAD
-828 RQLVEDLFGDGH
+828 RQIVEELFADGH

-888 GRAGRPQYDS
+888 GRAGRPQYDT
-898 YGEGIILTGHS
+898 YGEGIIITGHS

-921 LPIESQFVS
+921 LPIESQFIS

-936 NAEIVLGTVQNA
+936 NAEIVLGSVQNA
-948 REACN
+948 REACK
-953 WIGYT
+953 WLSYT
-958 YLYVR
+958 YLFVR
-963 MLRNPTLYGLA
+963 MVRNPTLYGLA
-974 PDVLTR
+974 PDVLKT
-980 DITLEERRADLS
+980 DETLEERRADL
-992 LLEPNNPTI
+992 
-1001 LPSLAAATTPLARS
+1001 
-1015 LCCKPVTGVAM
+1015 
-1026 LLNMLTPPTD
+1026 
-1036 LVLRYHSS
+1036 
-1044 LTEISKSKMI
+1044 I

-1133 LAKLLDRVPIPIK
+1133 LVKLLERVPIPIK

-1178 VFITQSAGRLM
+1178 VYITQSAGRLM
-1189 RALFEIVLKRGW
+1189 RALFEIVVKRGW
-1201 AQLAEKALNLCKMV
+1201 AQLAEKALKLCKMIG
-1215 NKRMWSV
+1215 KRMWSV

-1229 NGIPNEILM
+1229 HGIPNEILM
-1238 KLEKKDLAWER
+1238 KLEKKDLSWER
-1249 YYDLSSQEIGELIR
+1249 YYDLSSQEIGELVR
-1263 FAKMGRTLHKF
+1263 FPKMGRTLHRC
-1274 IHQFPKLNLGAHVQP
+1274 IHQFPKLNLVAHVQP
-1289 ITRTV
+1289 ITRSV
-1294 LRVELTITP
+1294 LKVELTITP
-1303 DFQWEDK
+1303 DFQWDDK
-1310 VHGFVE
+1310 VHGYVE
-1316 PFWVIV
+1316 PFWIIV
-1322 EDNDGEYILHHEYF
+1322 EDNDGEHILHHEYF
-1336 MLKKQYIDEDH
+1336 MLKKQYVDEDH
-1347 VLNFTVP
+1347 TLNFTVP

-1363 FIRVVSDRWL
+1363 FISVVSDRWL
-1373 GSQSVL
+1373 GSQTVL

-1407 ALRNPSYEALY
+1407 ALRNPAYESLY
-1418 QEFKH
+1418 QQFKH
-1423 FNPIQTQ
+1423 FNPVQTQ
-1430 VFTVLYNTD
+1430 VFTVLYNSD

-1457 FAVLRNHQK
+1457 FAILRNHQK
-1466 GHESIMRAVYIA
+1466 GPESTMRAVYIA
-1478 PMEALA
+1478 PIEALA
-1484 QERYRDWER
+1484 KERYQDWKK
-1493 KFGKG
+1493 KFGEG
-1498 LGLRVVELTG
+1498 LGMKVVELTG

-1518 KGQVIISTPEKWDAL
+1518 KGQIIISTPEKWDAL

-1545 VSLFIIDELH
+1545 VSVFIIDELH

-1574 IASQGDNKIR
+1574 IASQLENKIR
-1584 IVALSTSLAN
+1584 IVALSSSLAN
-1594 AKDLGEWIGASS
+1594 AKDLGEWIGATS

-1634 ARMQAMAKPT
+1634 ARMQAMTKPT
-1644 YTAIVQHAKSGKP
+1644 YTAIVQHAKNGKP
-1657 ALVFVPTRK
+1657 AIVFVPTRK
-1666 HARLTAVDLM
+1666 HARMTAVDLM
-1676 TYSNADSG
+1676 TYSSVDS
-1684 EKSTFLLRSVE
+1684 EQKPLFLLQSSE
-1695 ELEPFLSKVKEPML
+1695 ELAPFVANIKEPML
-1709 SATLRHGVGYLHE
+1709 KETIQFGVGYLHE
-1722 GLTSMDQEVVSQ
+1722 GLSSTDQDIVKT
-1734 LFEAGWIQVCVAS
+1734 LFETGCIQVCVMS
-1747 SSMCWGAPLSAHLV
+1747 STMCWGVPLSAHLV

-1774 AHTDYPVTDL
+1774 AHSDYPVTDL

-1794 LLDNSGK
+1794 LVDNSGK

-1826 HLHHFLHDNL
+1826 HLHHYLHDNL

-1844 IENKQDAVDYLTWTF
+1844 IQNKQDAVDYLTWTF
-1859 MYRRLT
+1859 IYRRLT

-1887 LIENTLSDLEAS
+1887 LVESTISDLEAS
-1899 KCVAIE
+1899 KCVEVE
-1905 DDMDLSPLNLG
+1905 DDYLLAPANLG
-1916 MIASYYY
+1916 LIASYYY

-1951 ASEYSQIPIRPG
+1951 ASEYEQLPIRPG

-1971 INHQRFS
+1971 IHHQRFS
-1978 FENPKCTDPHVKA
+1978 FENPKYTDPNVKA

-1998 FSRHTVVGN
+1998 FSRQTIGGD

-2012 REVLLSS
+2012 QEVLIYA

-2066 TKELAKKCQ
+2066 TKELAKRCQ
-2075 ENPGKSIETVFDLVE
+2075 ENPGKNIETIFDLLE
-2090 MEDDERRELLQMS
+2090 MEDDERRELLQIS
-2103 DLQLLDIAR
+2103 DTQLMDIAR
-2112 FCNRFPNIDMTY
+2112 FCNRFPNIDLTY
-2124 EVLES
+2124 DVLNSEN
-2129 DDVRAGEDV
+2129 VTCGEKVYVQV
-2138 SLQVT
+2138 S

-2149 GRSEVGSVDA
+2149 GRTEVGPVDA
-2159 PRYPKAKEEGWWL
+2159 PRYPKSKEEGWWL
-2172 VVGDIKTNQ
+2172 VVGDTKTSQ
-2181 LLAIKRVSL
+2181 LLAIKRVTF
-2190 QRKSKVKLEFAAPAE
+2190 QRKSRVKLDFDAPTE
-2205 AGKRSYTLYFM
+2205 PGKKTYTLYYM

-2226 YSFTIDAKEASSAGD
+2226 YSFTVDVKEAGTLEE
-2241 DSGRE
+2241 DS

>member
-1 MAHLSGGAEAHA
+1 MAHLGGGAEAHA

-24 SLVLTTDSRPR
+24 SLVLTTDTRPR
-35 DTHEPTGEPETLY
+35 DTHEPTGEPESLW
-48 GKIDPKSFGDRAYK
+48 GKIDPKSFGDRAYR
-62 GRAPELDEK
+62 GRPPELDEK
-71 LKKSKKKKEREP
+71 LEKAKKKKKERDP
-83 LTSEP
+83 LAEAPPS
-88 VTNRQSKRRRLQAES
+88 RQSKRRRLQEES
-103 ILSSGEEG
+103 VLTSTEEG
-111 IYQPK
+111 VYQPK

-140 NIVSGAA
+140 SIVSGAA
-147 DEILSVLKNDI
+147 DEILAVLKNETV
-158 FKNPEKKKEIE
+158 KNPDKKKEIE

-177 QIFDQLVSI
+177 HIFDQLVSI
-186 GRLITDFQDG
+186 GRLITDYQEG
-196 GDAAGSGAAANTDD
+196 GDAPGSAVANGDD
-210 ALDDDVGVA
+210 SLDDDVGVA
-219 VEFEENEDDE
+219 VEFEENEE
-229 DESDC
+229 EEEESDL
-234 DLVQEDEEE
+234 DMVQEEE
-243 EDDGLEPHGAGGM
+243 EDDDDAVEPNGTGAM
-256 QMGSGIDDDDMQEA
+256 QMGGGIDDDDMQEA
-270 NEGMALNVQDIDA
+270 NEGMSLNVQDIDA

-290 SQAYDQQIDPQ
+290 SQAFEQQIDPQ
-301 QCQKLAED
+301 QCQKLAEE

-333 KFSLIKLL
+333 KFSLVKFL

-350 CTRLARAEDQEERKK
+350 CTRLARAEDQDERKK
-365 IEEEMMGLGLDLAA
+365 IEEEMMGLGPELAS

-407 RLKDESG
+407 RLKDESN
-414 GGDGDRDRDRRGFVD
+414 GDGDMGRRGLAD

-439 QRQLLDLE
+439 G
-447 SIAFHQGGLLMA
+447 FFMA
-459 NKKCELPLGSYR
+459 KKKCDLPDGSYR
-471 NHSKGYEEVHVP
+471 HLSKGYEEIHVP
-483 ALKPKPLAPGEEL
+483 ALKAKPFDPNENFV
-496 IKISVMPDWAQ
+496 KISAMPDWAQ

-524 ESALFTAENILLC
+524 ETALFNPDNILLC

-545 NVAMLTILQQI
+545 NVAVLTILQQI
-556 ALHRNP
+556 ALHRNS
-562 DGSFNNGN
+562 DGSFNHSD

-586 VGNLSNRLQHYDVK
+586 VGNLSNRLQDYDVK
-600 VKELSGDQSL
+600 VKELSGDQTL

-667 ARTVRQIENT
+667 ARTVRQIETT
-677 KEHIRLVGLS
+677 KDHIRLVGLS

-700 RVDLEKGLFHFD
+700 RADLEKGLFHFD
-712 NSYRPCP
+712 NSYRPVP
-719 LAQQYIGIT
+719 LSQQYIGIT

-738 MNDVCYEKVLAVAGK
+738 MNDVCYEKVMAVAGK

-769 ARAIRDTALAND
+769 ARAIRDAALAND

-793 REILHS
+793 REILHT
-799 HTELVKSNDLKDLL
+799 HTDLVKSNDLKDLL
-813 PYGFAIHHAGMARVD
+813 PYGFAIHHAGMTRTD
-828 RQLVEDLFGDGH
+828 RQLVEDLFADGH

-898 YGEGIILTGHS
+898 YGEGIIITGHS

-963 MLRNPTLYGLA
+963 MLRNPSLYGLA
-974 PDVLTR
+974 PDILTR
-980 DITLEERRADLS
+980 DITLEERRADLGLRAS
-992 LLEPNNPTI
+992 L
-1001 LPSLAAATTPLARS
+1001 
-1015 LCCKPVTGVAM
+1015 V
-1026 LLNMLTPPTD
+1026 
-1036 LVLRYHSS
+1036 
-1044 LTEISKSKMI
+1044 I

-1122 YVSVRQDEKME
+1122 YVTVRQDEKME

-1178 VFITQSAGRLM
+1178 VFITQSAGRLL

-1229 NGIPNEILM
+1229 NGIPNDILL

-1263 FAKMGRTLHKF
+1263 APKMGRTLHKF
-1274 IHQFPKLNLGAHVQP
+1274 IHQFPKLNLAAHVQP

-1303 DFQWEDK
+1303 DFMWEDR
-1310 VHGFVE
+1310 VHGYVE

-1336 MLKKQYIDEDH
+1336 MLKKQYVDEDH
-1347 VLNFTVP
+1347 TLNFTVP

-1373 GSQSVL
+1373 GSQTVL

-1402 PLPVT
+1402 PLPVS
-1407 ALRNPSYEALY
+1407 ALRNSSYEALY
-1418 QEFKH
+1418 QDFKH
-1423 FNPIQTQ
+1423 FNPVQTQ
-1430 VFTVLYNTD
+1430 VFTVLYNSD

-1457 FAVLRNHQK
+1457 FAILRNHQK
-1466 GHESIMRAVYIA
+1466 GPDTAMRVVYIA
-1478 PMEALA
+1478 PVEALA
-1484 QERYRDWER
+1484 KERFRDWER
-1493 KFGKG
+1493 KFVGG
-1498 LGLRVVELTG
+1498 LKLRVVELTG

-1518 KGQVIISTPEKWDAL
+1518 KGQIIISTPEKWDAL

-1555 LIGGQGGPILEVI
+1555 LIGGQGGPVLEVI

-1574 IASQGDNKIR
+1574 ISSQVENKIR

-1594 AKDLGEWIGASS
+1594 AKDLGEWIGATS

-1626 GVDIANFE
+1626 GIDIANFE
-1634 ARMQAMAKPT
+1634 ARMQAMTKPT
-1644 YTAIVQHAKSGKP
+1644 YTAIVQHAKNGKP

-1666 HARLTAVDLM
+1666 HVRLTAVDLM
-1676 TYSNADSG
+1676 THSNADSG
-1684 EKSTFLLRSVE
+1684 EKPFLLRSSV
-1695 ELEPFLSKVKEPML
+1695 ELEPFLGKINDEMLKV
-1709 SATLRHGVGYLHE
+1709 TLRQGVGYLHE
-1722 GLTSMDQEVVSQ
+1722 GLSSFDHEVVTQ
-1734 LFEAGWIQVCVAS
+1734 LFEAGWIQVCVLS
-1747 SSMCWGAPLSAHLV
+1747 SSLCWGVTLSAHLV
-1761 VVMGTQYYDGREN
+1761 VVMGTQFYDGREN
-1774 AHTDYPVTDL
+1774 AQTDYPVTDL

-1794 LLDNSGK
+1794 LIDNSGK

-1826 HLHHFLHDNL
+1826 HLHHFLHDNI
-1836 NAEVVVGV
+1836 NAEIVAGI

-1887 LIENTLSDLEAS
+1887 LVENTLNDLEAS

-1946 EILAS
+1946 EVLSS
-1951 ASEYSQIPIRPG
+1951 ASEYAQIPIRPG
-1963 EEELIRRL
+1963 EEEVVRRL

-1978 FENPKCTDPHVKA
+1978 FENPKVTDPHIKA

-1998 FSRHTVVGN
+1998 FSRQPVGGN
-2007 LSSDQ
+2007 LALDQ
-2012 REVLLSS
+2012 REVLLSAN
-2019 SRLLQAMVDVISSN
+2019 RLLQAMVDVISSN

-2075 ENPGKSIETVFDLVE
+2075 ENYRKSIDTVFDLVE

-2112 FCNRFPNIDMTY
+2112 FCNRFPNIDLSY

-2129 DDVRAGEDV
+2129 DFVRAGEDITV
-2138 SLQVT
+2138 LVT

-2149 GRSEVGSVDA
+2149 GKTEVGPVDA

-2172 VVGDIKTNQ
+2172 VVGDTKNNL

-2190 QRKSKVKLEFAAPAE
+2190 QRKLKAKLEFAAPAE
-2205 AGKRSYTLYFM
+2205 AGKKSYTLYFM

-2226 YSFTIDAKEASSAGD
+2226 YSFTVDVKEATGA
-2241 DSGRE
+2241 EC

>member
-1 MAHLSGGAEAHA
+1 MAHLGGGAEAHA

-35 DTHEPTGEPETLY
+35 DTHEPTGEPESLW

-62 GRAPELDEK
+62 GKPPELEEK
-71 LKKSKKKKEREP
+71 IKKSKKKKERETA
-83 LTSEP
+83 LETEGA
-88 VTNRQSKRRRLQAES
+88 RKDSKRRRIQEES
-103 ILSSGEEG
+103 VLSLTDDAV
-111 IYQPK
+111 YQPK
-116 TKETRAAYEAM
+116 TKETRAAYEAL
-127 LSVIQQQLGGQPL
+127 LSVIQQQFGGQPQDIL
-140 NIVSGAA
+140 SGAA
-147 DEILSVLKNDI
+147 DEVLAVLKNDKI
-158 FKNPEKKKEIE
+158 KNPDKKKEIE
-169 KLLNPIPN
+169 KLLNPISN
-177 QIFDQLVSI
+177 QLFDQLVSI
-186 GRLITDFQDG
+186 GRLITDYQDG
-196 GDAAGSGAAANTDD
+196 GDAAGAVSTDVND
-210 ALDDDVGVA
+210 ETLDDDIGVA
-219 VEFEENEDDE
+219 VEFEE
-229 DESDC
+229 
-234 DLVQEDEEE
+234 DEEE
-243 EDDGLEPHGAGGM
+243 EESDFDQVQEESEEEEDAQESNGAGGM
-256 QMGSGIDDDDMQEA
+256 QMGGIDDDDMEEA
-270 NEGMALNVQDIDA
+270 KEGLTINVQDIDA

-290 SQAYDQQIDPQ
+290 SQAYEEIDPQ
-301 QCQKLAED
+301 QSQKLAED
-309 VLKILAE
+309 VLKIIAE
-316 GDDREVETKLLV
+316 GDDRDVENRLVMLLDY
-328 HLQFD
+328 D
-333 KFSLIKLL
+333 KFDLIKLL

-350 CTRLARAEDQEERKK
+350 CTRLARAEDQEQRKK
-365 IEEEMMGLGLDLAA
+365 IEEEMVNMGPSLAA
-379 ILEQLHATRATAKE
+379 ILEQLHATRASAKE

-414 GGDGDRDRDRRGFVD
+414 GTDGDRERRVVD
-429 RDAESGWLKG
+429 RDTENGWLKG
-439 QRQLLDLE
+439 QRQLLDLD
-447 SIAFHQGGLLMA
+447 SMAFHQGGLLMA
-459 NKKCELPLGSYR
+459 NKKCELPPGSYR
-471 NHSKGYEEVHVP
+471 DPHKGYEEVYVP
-483 ALKPKPLAPGEEL
+483 ALKPKAFAPGEEL
-496 IKISVMPDWAQ
+496 VKISDMPDWAQ
-507 PAFKG
+507 PAFEG
-512 MTQLNRV
+512 MKQLNRV

-524 ESALFTAENILLC
+524 NTALFTPENILLC

-545 NVAMLTILQQI
+545 NVAMLTILHQI
-556 ALHRNP
+556 GLHMKDGVP
-562 DGSFNNGN
+562 DNTK

-586 VGNLSNRLQHYDVK
+586 VGNLSHRLKSYNIV
-600 VKELSGDQSL
+600 VKELSGDQTL

-621 VTTPEKWDIITR
+621 VTTPEKWDIVTR

-667 ARTVRQIENT
+667 ARTVRQIEAT

-695 VALFL
+695 VAVFL
-700 RVDLEKGLFHFD
+700 RVNDPGLFHFD

-728 VKKPLQRFQL
+728 LKKPLQRFQL
-738 MNDVCYEKVLAVAGK
+738 MNEICYEKVIAAAGK

-769 ARAIRDTALAND
+769 ARAIRDTALTND
-781 TLGRFLKEDSAS
+781 TLGRFLKDDSAS

-799 HTELVKSNDLKDLL
+799 QTEFVKSNDLKELL

-828 RQLVEDLFGDGH
+828 RDLVEELFADGH

-930 KLADQL
+930 RLADQL

-948 REACN
+948 REACH
-953 WIGYT
+953 WLGYT

-963 MLRNPTLYGLA
+963 MIRNPTLYGLPA
-974 PDVLTR
+974 DAVDR
-980 DITLEERRADLS
+980 DKGLEERRADL
-992 LLEPNNPTI
+992 
-1001 LPSLAAATTPLARS
+1001 
-1015 LCCKPVTGVAM
+1015 
-1026 LLNMLTPPTD
+1026 
-1036 LVLRYHSS
+1036 
-1044 LTEISKSKMI
+1044 I
-1054 HSAATILDKNNLV
+1054 HSAANILDKYNLI

-1092 GTISTYNEHLKPTMG
+1092 GTISTYNEYLKPTMG

-1122 YVSVRQDEKME
+1122 YVTVRQDEKME
-1133 LAKLLDRVPIPIK
+1133 LAKLLDRVPIPVK

-1161 AYISQLKLEGL
+1161 AYISRLKLEGL

-1178 VFITQSAGRLM
+1178 VFIRQSAGRLL

-1215 NKRMWSV
+1215 DKRMWSV

-1229 NGIPNEILM
+1229 AGIPNEILM

-1263 FAKMGRTLHKF
+1263 YQKMGRQLHKC
-1274 IHQFPKLNLGAHVQP
+1274 IHQLPKLNLAAHVQP

-1294 LRVELTITP
+1294 LGFELTITP
-1303 DFQWEDK
+1303 DFQWDDK
-1310 VHGFVE
+1310 VHGYVE

-1336 MLKKQYIDEDH
+1336 ILKKQYIDEDH
-1347 VLNFTVP
+1347 TLNFTVP

-1373 GSQSVL
+1373 GSQTVL
-1379 PVSFRHLILPE
+1379 PVCFRHLILPE
-1390 KYPPPTELLDLQ
+1390 KYAPPTELLDLQ

-1418 QEFKH
+1418 DTFKH

-1457 FAVLRNHQK
+1457 FALLRNHQK
-1466 GHESIMRAVYIA
+1466 GTESVMRAVYIA
-1478 PMEALA
+1478 PIEALA
-1484 QERYRDWER
+1484 KERYREWEE
-1493 KFGKG
+1493 KFGKR
-1498 LGLRVVELTG
+1498 LGIRVVELTG

-1518 KGQVIISTPEKWDAL
+1518 KGQIIISTPEKWDAL

-1545 VSLFIIDELH
+1545 VSLFIVDELH
-1555 LIGGQGGPILEVI
+1555 LIGGEMGPVLEII
-1568 VSRMRY
+1568 VSRMRR
-1574 IASQGDNKIR
+1574 ISSHIGSNIR
-1584 IVALSTSLAN
+1584 IVALSASLAN
-1594 AKDLGEWIGASS
+1594 AKDLGEWIGATS

-1626 GVDIANFE
+1626 GVDISNFE
-1634 ARMQAMAKPT
+1634 ARMQAMTKPT
-1644 YTAIVQHAKSGKP
+1644 YTAIMQHAKNGKP

-1666 HARLTAVDLM
+1666 HARLTALDLC
-1676 TYSNADSG
+1676 TYSSAESG
-1684 EKSTFLLRSVE
+1684 ESKHSFLLRPE
-1695 ELEPFLSKVKEPML
+1695 NEMEAFLSGIKEDAL
-1709 SATLRHGVGYLHE
+1709 RRTLPLGVGYLHE
-1722 GLTSMDQEVVSQ
+1722 GLSELDQEIVTQ
-1734 LFEAGWIQVCVAS
+1734 LFLSGTIQVCVATG
-1747 SSMCWGAPLSAHLV
+1747 SMCWGRALPAHLV

-1774 AHTDYPVTDL
+1774 AHTDYPITDL

-1794 LLDNSGK
+1794 LKDNSGK

-1811 EYYKKFLYEAFPVES
+1811 EYYKKFLYEAFPIES
-1826 HLHHFLHDNL
+1826 HLHHFLHDHM
-1836 NAEVVVGV
+1836 NAEIVVGV
-1844 IENKQDAVDYLTWTF
+1844 VENKQDAVDYLTWTF

-1865 QNPNYYNLQ
+1865 KNPNYYNLQ

-1887 LIENTLSDLEAS
+1887 QVENVLSDLESS
-1899 KCVAIE
+1899 KCVAVEE
-1905 DDMDLSPLNLG
+1905 DMYLKPLNLG
-1916 MIASYYY
+1916 LIASYYY

-1936 TSKTKMKGLL
+1936 TPKTKMKGLL
-1946 EILAS
+1946 DILSS
-1951 ASEYSQIPIRPG
+1951 ASEYANIPIRPG
-1963 EEELIRRL
+1963 EEELIRKM
-1971 INHQRFS
+1971 IHHQRFS
-1978 FENPKCTDPHVKA
+1978 VENPKCSDPHVKA

-1998 FSRHTVVGN
+1998 FARHTVVGN
-2007 LSSDQ
+2007 LAADQ
-2012 REVLLSS
+2012 REVLLAAH
-2019 SRLLQAMVDVISSN
+2019 RLLQAMVDVISSN
-2033 GWLSLALLAMEVSQ
+2033 GWLNLAISAMEVSQ

-2066 TKELAKKCQ
+2066 TKELAKRCQ

-2103 DLQLLDIAR
+2103 DSQLLDIVR
-2112 FCNRFPNIDMTY
+2112 FCNRFPNIDMAY
-2124 EVLES
+2124 EVL
-2129 DDVRAGEDV
+2129 DGEDV
-2138 SLQVT
+2138 GPGENVTLQVT

-2149 GRSEVGSVDA
+2149 GGRAEVGPVDA
-2159 PRYPKAKEEGWWL
+2159 PRYPKPKEEGWWL
-2172 VVGDIKTNQ
+2172 VVGDSSTNQ

-2190 QRKSKVKLEFAAPAE
+2190 QRKAKVKLVFTAPAE
-2205 AGKRSYTLYFM
+2205 AGKKTYTIYFM

-2226 YSFTIDAKEASSAGD
+2226 YNFTVDVKEAATD
-2241 DSGRE
+2241 

>member
-1 MAHLSGGAEAHA
+1 MEKNLGGGAEAHA

-35 DTHEPTGEPETLY
+35 DTHEPTGEPESLW
-48 GKIDPKSFGDRAYK
+48 GKIDPRSFGDRAFR
-62 GRAPELDEK
+62 GRPPELEEK
-71 LKKSKKKKEREP
+71 LKKSAKKKKERDP
-83 LTSEP
+83 DADAAAAS
-88 VTNRQSKRRRLQAES
+88 VRQSKRRRRHLHEES
-103 ILSSGEEG
+103 VLTASEEG
-111 IYQPK
+111 TYQPK

-147 DEILSVLKNDI
+147 DEILAVLKNDAV
-158 FKNPEKKKEIE
+158 KNPDKKKEIE

-177 QIFDQLVSI
+177 HVFDQLVSI
-186 GRLITDFQDG
+186 GKLITDYQDA
-196 GDAAGSGAAANTDD
+196 GDAAGNDAANGGED
-210 ALDDDVGVA
+210 LDDDMGVA
-219 VEFEENEDDE
+219 VEFEENDDDE
-229 DESDC
+229 EESDL
-234 DLVQEDEEE
+234 DMVQEEDEEE
-243 EDDGLEPHGAGGM
+243 EEDVAEPNASGAM
-256 QMGSGIDDDDMQEA
+256 QMGGGIDDDDESGDA
-270 NEGMALNVQDIDA
+270 NEGMSLNVQDIDA

-290 SQAYDQQIDPQ
+290 SQAFDQQIDPQ
-301 QCQKLAED
+301 QCQKLAEE

-316 GDDREVETKLLV
+316 GDDREVENKLLY

-333 KFSLIKLL
+333 KFSLIKFL
-341 LRNRLKIVW
+341 LRNRLKVVW
-350 CTRLARAEDQEERKK
+350 CTRLARAQDQEERKK
-365 IEEEMMGLGLDLAA
+365 IEEEMMGLGPDLAA
-379 ILEQLHATRATAKE
+379 ILDQLHATRATAKE

-407 RLKDESG
+407 RLKDESASDG
-414 GGDGDRDRDRRGFVD
+414 GRDRRGLVD
-429 RDAESGWLKG
+429 RDADGGWLG
-439 QRQLLDLE
+439 QRQLLDLDTL
-447 SIAFHQGGLLMA
+447 AFQQGGLFMA
-459 NKKCELPLGSYR
+459 NRKCDLPEGSQR
-471 NHSKGYEEVHVP
+471 FTNKGYEEIHVP
-483 ALKPKPLAPGEEL
+483 AMKHKPLDPNEKL
-496 IKISVMPDWAQ
+496 IKISEMPEWAQ

-519 QSKVY
+519 QSRVY
-524 ESALFTAENILLC
+524 KSALSSADNILLC

-545 NVAMLTILQQI
+545 NVAVLTILQQL
-556 ALHRNP
+556 ALNRND
-562 DGSFNNGN
+562 DGSFNHSN

-586 VGNLSNRLQHYDVK
+586 VGNLSNRLQMYDVK
-600 VKELSGDQSL
+600 VRELSGDQTL

-667 ARTVRQIENT
+667 ARTVRQIETT

-700 RVDLEKGLFHFD
+700 RVNLEKGLFYFD
-712 NSYRPCP
+712 NSYRPVP
-719 LAQQYIGIT
+719 LSQQYIGIQ

-738 MNDVCYEKVLAVAGK
+738 MNDLCYEKVVAVAGK

-769 ARAIRDTALAND
+769 ARAIRDTALEND
-781 TLGRFLKEDSAS
+781 TLGRFLKEDSVS
-793 REILHS
+793 REILQS
-799 HTELVKSNDLKDLL
+799 HTDMVKSNDLKDLL
-813 PYGFAIHHAGMARVD
+813 PYGFAIHHAGMTRGD

-873 GAWTELSPLDVMQML
+873 GAWTELSPLDIMQML

-898 YGEGIILTGHS
+898 YGEGIIITGHS
-909 ELQYYLS
+909 ELRYYLS

-948 REACN
+948 KEACN

-958 YLYVR
+958 YLYIR
-963 MLRNPTLYGLA
+963 MLRNPALYGLA
-974 PDVLTR
+974 PEVLKE
-980 DITLEERRADLS
+980 DITLGERRADL
-992 LLEPNNPTI
+992 
-1001 LPSLAAATTPLARS
+1001 
-1015 LCCKPVTGVAM
+1015 
-1026 LLNMLTPPTD
+1026 
-1036 LVLRYHSS
+1036 
-1044 LTEISKSKMI
+1044 I
-1054 HSAATILDKNNLV
+1054 HTAATILDRNNLV

-1080 LGRIASYYYITH
+1080 LGRIASYYYISH

-1122 YVSVRQDEKME
+1122 YVTVRQDEKME
-1133 LAKLLDRVPIPIK
+1133 LAKLLDRVPIPVK

-1178 VFITQSAGRLM
+1178 VFITQSAGRLL

-1201 AQLAEKALNLCKMV
+1201 AQLAEKALNLSKMV
-1215 NKRMWSV
+1215 TKRMWSV

-1238 KLEKKDLAWER
+1238 KLEKKDFAWER
-1249 YYDLSSQEIGELIR
+1249 YYDLSPQELGELIR
-1263 FAKMGRTLHKF
+1263 FPKMGRTLHKF
-1274 IHQFPKLNLGAHVQP
+1274 VHQFPKLILAAHVQP

-1294 LRVELTITP
+1294 LKVELTITP
-1303 DFQWEDK
+1303 DFLWDDK
-1310 VHGFVE
+1310 VHGYVE

-1336 MLKKQYIDEDH
+1336 MLKKQYIEEDH
-1347 VLNFTVP
+1347 SLNFTVP

-1363 FIRVVSDRWL
+1363 FIRVVSDKWL
-1373 GSQSVL
+1373 GSQTVL

-1407 ALRNPSYEALY
+1407 ALRNPLYEALY
-1418 QEFKH
+1418 QGFKH

-1444 AAPTGSGKTICAE
+1444 AAPTGSGKTICSE
-1457 FAVLRNHQK
+1457 FAILRNHQRASET
-1466 GHESIMRAVYIA
+1466 GVMRAVYIA
-1478 PMEALA
+1478 PLEALA
-1484 QERYRDWER
+1484 KERYRDWEI
-1493 KFGKG
+1493 KFGQG
-1498 LGLRVVELTG
+1498 LGMRVVELTG
-1508 ETATDLKLLE
+1508 ETAMDLKLLE
-1518 KGQVIISTPEKWDAL
+1518 KGQIIISTPEKWDAL
-1533 SRRWKQRKHVQQ
+1533 SRRWKQRKYVQQ

-1555 LIGGQGGPILEVI
+1555 LIGGQGGPVLEVI

-1574 IASQGDNKIR
+1574 IASQVENKIR

-1594 AKDLGEWIGASS
+1594 AKDLGEWIGATS

-1626 GVDIANFE
+1626 GVDITNFE
-1634 ARMQAMAKPT
+1634 ARMQAMTKPT
-1644 YTAIVQHAKSGKP
+1644 FTAIVQHAKNEKP
-1657 ALVFVPTRK
+1657 ALVFVPSRK
-1666 HARLTAVDLM
+1666 YVRLTAVDLM
-1676 TYSNADSG
+1676 TYSSMDSDQ
-1684 EKSTFLLRSVE
+1684 KSAFLLWPAE
-1695 ELEPFLSKVKEPML
+1695 EVEPFIDNIQEEML
-1709 SATLRHGVGYLHE
+1709 KATLRHGVGYLHE
-1722 GLTSMDQEVVSQ
+1722 GLNKTDQEVVSA
-1734 LFEAGWIQVCVAS
+1734 LFEAGKIKVCVMS
-1747 SSMCWGAPLSAHLV
+1747 SSMCWGVPLTAHLV
-1761 VVMGTQYYDGREN
+1761 VVMGTQYYDGQEN

-1811 EYYKKFLYEAFPVES
+1811 EYYKKFLYDAFPVES
-1826 HLHHFLHDNL
+1826 HLHHFLHDNF
-1836 NAEVVVGV
+1836 NAEIVAGV

-1887 LIENTLSDLEAS
+1887 LVENTISDLEAS
-1899 KCVAIE
+1899 KCIIIE
-1905 DDMDLSPLNLG
+1905 EDMDLSPSNHG

-1936 TSKTKMKGLL
+1936 TPKTRMKGLL
-1946 EILAS
+1946 EVLAS
-1951 ASEYSQIPIRPG
+1951 ASEYAQLPIRPG
-1963 EEELIRRL
+1963 EEEVVRRL
-1971 INHQRFS
+1971 FHHQRFS
-1978 FENPKCTDPHVKA
+1978 FENPKFTDPHVKA

-1998 FSRHTVVGN
+1998 FFRQQVGGN
-2007 LSSDQ
+2007 LKLDQ
-2012 REVLLSS
+2012 EEVLLSA

-2066 TKELAKKCQ
+2066 TKDLAKRCQ
-2075 ENPGKSIETVFDLVE
+2075 ENPGKSIESVFDLVE

-2103 DLQLLDIAR
+2103 DVQLLDIAR
-2112 FCNRFPNIDMTY
+2112 FCNRFPNIDMSF
-2124 EVLES
+2124 EVQDSEN
-2129 DDVRAGEDV
+2129 VRAGEDIT
-2138 SLQVT
+2138 LQVV

-2149 GRSEVGSVDA
+2149 GRTEVGPVYSH
-2159 PRYPKAKEEGWWL
+2159 RYPKAKEEGWWL
-2172 VVGDIKTNQ
+2172 VVGDTKTNQ

-2190 QRKSKVKLEFAAPAE
+2190 QRKSRVKLDFAAPAE
-2205 AGKRSYTLYFM
+2205 AGKKTYTLYFM
-2216 CDSYLGCDQE
+2216 CDSYMGCDQE
-2226 YSFTIDAKEASSAGD
+2226 YAFTVDVKEAG
-2241 DSGRE
+2241 EE

>member
-1 MAHLSGGAEAHA
+1 MAHLGGGAEAHA
-13 RFKQYEYRANS
+13 RHKQYEYRANS

-35 DTHEPTGEPETLY
+35 DTHEPTGEPESLW
-48 GKIDPKSFGDRAYK
+48 GKIDPRSFGDRAYRGK
-62 GRAPELDEK
+62 PPELDEK
-71 LKKSKKKKEREP
+71 LKKSKKKKERDPLAEP
-83 LTSEP
+83 PPS
-88 VTNRQSKRRRLQAES
+88 RQSKRRRLQEES
-103 ILSSGEEG
+103 VLNSSEEG
-111 IYQPK
+111 VYQPK

-140 NIVSGAA
+140 SIVSGAA
-147 DEILSVLKNDI
+147 DEILAVLKNETL
-158 FKNPEKKKEIE
+158 KNPDKKKEIE
-169 KLLNPIPN
+169 KLLNSVPN
-177 QIFDQLVSI
+177 AVFDQLVSI
-186 GRLITDFQDG
+186 GRLITDYQDG
-196 GDAAGSGAAANTDD
+196 GGDVAGTAAAAANGDD

-219 VEFEENEDDE
+219 VEFEENEEE
-229 DESDC
+229 DEESDL
-234 DLVQEDEEE
+234 DMVQEDEEE
-243 EDDGLEPHGAGGM
+243 EDDVVEASNSGAM
-256 QMGSGIDDDDMQEA
+256 QMGGGIDDDDDMQEA
-270 NEGMALNVQDIDA
+270 NGGMNLNVLSIGA
-283 YWLQRKI
+283 YWLQGKI
-290 SQAYDQQIDPQ
+290 SEAFQKQIDPQ
-301 QCQKLAED
+301 QCQILAED

-316 GDDREVETKLLV
+316 GDDREVESKLLLL
-328 HLQFD
+328 LQFD
-333 KFSLIKLL
+333 KFSLIKIL

-350 CTRLARAEDQEERKK
+350 CTRLARAEDEEQKKK
-365 IEEEMMGLGLDLAA
+365 IEEEMMGLGPELVA
-379 ILEQLHATRATAKE
+379 IVDQLHATRATAKE

-407 RLKDESG
+407 RLKDESS
-414 GGDGDRDRDRRGFVD
+414 GDGDKGRIGIVD
-429 RDAESGWLKG
+429 RDADSVWG
-439 QRQLLDLE
+439 QRQLLDLD
-447 SIAFHQGGLLMA
+447 SIAFEQGGRLVA
-459 NKKCELPLGSYR
+459 SKKTELPDGSYR
-471 NHSKGYEEVHVP
+471 HSSKGYEEIHVP
-483 ALKPKPLAPGEEL
+483 ALKPKPFDPNEKL
-496 IKISVMPDWAQ
+496 IKISDMPDWAQ

-512 MTQLNRV
+512 MKELNRV

-524 ESALFTAENILLC
+524 ETALFKADNILLC

-545 NVAMLTILQQI
+545 NVAVLTILQQI
-556 ALHRNP
+556 ALNRNS
-562 DGSFNNGN
+562 DGSFNHSD

-586 VGNLSNRLQHYDVK
+586 VGNLSNRLQYYDVK
-600 VKELSGDQSL
+600 VRELSGDQSL

-654 LHDNRGPVLESIV
+654 LHDNRGPVLESVV
-667 ARTVRQIENT
+667 ARTVRQIETTN
-677 KEHIRLVGLS
+677 EHIRLVGLS

-700 RVDLEKGLFHFD
+700 RVDTKKGGLFHFD
-712 NSYRPCP
+712 NSYRPVP
-719 LAQQYIGIT
+719 LSQQYIGIT

-738 MNDVCYEKVLAVAGK
+738 MNDVCYEKVMAVAGK
-753 HQVLIFVHSR
+753 HQILIFVHSR

-799 HTELVKSNDLKDLL
+799 QTDLVKSNELKDLL
-813 PYGFAIHHAGMARVD
+813 PYGFAIHHAGLARAD
-828 RQLVEDLFGDGH
+828 RQLVEELFSDGH

-854 NLPAHTVI
+854 NLPAHSVI

-898 YGEGIILTGHS
+898 YGEGIIITGHT

-953 WIGYT
+953 WLGYT

-974 PDVLTR
+974 PDALAR
-980 DITLEERRADLS
+980 DGDLEERRADL
-992 LLEPNNPTI
+992 
-1001 LPSLAAATTPLARS
+1001 
-1015 LCCKPVTGVAM
+1015 
-1026 LLNMLTPPTD
+1026 
-1036 LVLRYHSS
+1036 
-1044 LTEISKSKMI
+1044 I
-1054 HSAATILDKNNLV
+1054 HSAATILNKNNLV

-1122 YVSVRQDEKME
+1122 YVTVRQDEKME

-1161 AYISQLKLEGL
+1161 AYISQLRLEGL
-1172 SLTSDM
+1172 LLTSDM

-1215 NKRMWSV
+1215 DKRMWSV

-1229 NGIPNEILM
+1229 LGIPSDTLM
-1238 KLEKKDLAWER
+1238 KLEKKDLAWHR

-1263 FAKMGRTLHKF
+1263 IPKMGRKLHKL
-1274 IHQFPKLNLGAHVQP
+1274 IHQFPNLKLAAYVQP
-1289 ITRTV
+1289 ITHTV
-1294 LRVELTITP
+1294 LRVELTITA

-1310 VHGFVE
+1310 VHGNVE

-1322 EDNDGEYILHHEYF
+1322 EDNGGEYILHHEYF
-1336 MLKKQYIDEDH
+1336 MLKKQCIDEDH
-1347 VLNFTVP
+1347 TLNFTVP

-1363 FIRVVSDRWL
+1363 FIRVVSDRWV
-1373 GSQSVL
+1373 GSQTVL

-1407 ALRNPSYEALY
+1407 ALRNPTYEALY
-1418 QEFKH
+1418 KEIKH
-1423 FNPIQTQ
+1423 FNPVQTQ
-1430 VFTVLYNTD
+1430 VFAALYDTD
-1439 DNVLV
+1439 DNILV

-1457 FAVLRNHQK
+1457 FAILRNFQK
-1466 GHESIMRAVYIA
+1466 GADSVMRVVYIA
-1478 PMEALA
+1478 PLEALA
-1484 QERYRDWER
+1484 KERYCDWER

-1498 LGLRVVELTG
+1498 GLKMQVVELTG
-1508 ETATDLKLLE
+1508 DSATDLKLV
-1518 KGQVIISTPEKWDAL
+1518 KSGQIIISTPEKWDAL
-1533 SRRWKQRKHVQQ
+1533 SRRWKQRKQVQQ
-1545 VSLFIIDELH
+1545 VSLFIVGELH
-1555 LIGGQGGPILEVI
+1555 LIGGQGGPILEAV

-1574 IASQGDNKIR
+1574 IASHVENKIR
-1584 IVALSTSLAN
+1584 LVALSTSLAN
-1594 AKDLGEWIGASS
+1594 AKDLGVWIGATS
-1606 HGLFNFPPGVRPV
+1606 HGLFNFPPGIRPV

-1634 ARMQAMAKPT
+1634 ARMQTMTKPT
-1644 YTAIVQHAKSGKP
+1644 YTAIVQHAKNGKP
-1657 ALVFVPTRK
+1657 ALIFVPTRK
-1666 HARLTAVDLM
+1666 HVRLTAVDLM
-1676 TYSNADSG
+1676 TYSDVDDG
-1684 EKSTFLLRSVE
+1684 EKKQFLLQTPE
-1695 ELEPFLSKVKEPML
+1695 ELKPFIDKIKDEML
-1709 SATLRHGVGYLHE
+1709 KATLCHGVGYLHE
-1722 GLTSMDQEVVSQ
+1722 GLTNLDQEVVSQ
-1734 LFEAGWIQVCVAS
+1734 LFEAGWIQVCVMS
-1747 SSMCWGAPLSAHLV
+1747 SSMCWGVPLSAHLV
-1761 VVMGTQYYDGREN
+1761 VVMGTQYYDGLET

-1836 NAEVVVGV
+1836 NAEIVAGV

-1887 LIENTLSDLEAS
+1887 LVENTLNDLEVS
-1899 KCVAIE
+1899 KCVAIK
-1905 DDMDLSPLNLG
+1905 DDMDISPSNLG
-1916 MIASYYY
+1916 LIASYYY
-1923 ISYTTIERFSSSL
+1923 INYTTIECFSSL

-1951 ASEYSQIPIRPG
+1951 ATEYAQLPIRPG
-1963 EEELIRRL
+1963 EEEVVQRL
-1971 INHQRFS
+1971 INHLRFS
-1978 FENPKCTDPHVKA
+1978 FENPKCTSPHVKA

-1998 FSRHTVVGN
+1998 FARQTVGGN
-2007 LSSDQ
+2007 LASDQ
-2012 REVLLSS
+2012 REVLLSA
-2019 SRLLQAMVDVISSN
+2019 SRLLLSMVDVISSN
-2033 GWLSLALLAMEVSQ
+2033 GWLNLSLLAMEVCQ

-2055 RDSMLLQLPHF
+2055 HDSMLLQLPYF

-2075 ENPGKSIETVFDLVE
+2075 ENPGKNIETVFDFAE

-2103 DLQLLDIAR
+2103 DEQLLDIAR
-2112 FCNRFPNIDMTY
+2112 FCNQFPNIDMTY
-2124 EVLES
+2124 EVLENGN
-2129 DDVRAGEDV
+2129 VRSGEDIT
-2138 SLQVT
+2138 LQVT

-2149 GRSEVGSVDA
+2149 GRTEVGPVDA

-2172 VVGDIKTNQ
+2172 VVGDTKSNQ

-2190 QRKSKVKLEFAAPAE
+2190 ERNAKVKLKFAAPAD
-2205 AGKRSYTLYFM
+2205 AGEKQYNLYFM
-2216 CDSYLGCDQE
+2216 CDSYMGCDQE
-2226 YSFTIDAKEASSAGD
+2226 CSFSVDIKESAGPD
-2241 DSGRE
+2241 EDSGRE

>member
-1 MAHLSGGAEAHA
+1 MEKNLGGGGAEAHA

-35 DTHEPTGEPETLY
+35 DTHEPTGEPESLW
-48 GKIDPKSFGDRAYK
+48 GKIDPRSFGDRAFR
-62 GRAPELDEK
+62 GRPPELEEK
-71 LKKSKKKKEREP
+71 LKKSAKKKKERDP
-83 LTSEP
+83 DADAAAPS
-88 VTNRQSKRRRLQAES
+88 VRQSKRRRRHLHEES
-103 ILSSGEEG
+103 VLTASEEG
-111 IYQPK
+111 TYQPK

-147 DEILSVLKNDI
+147 DEILAVLKNDAV
-158 FKNPEKKKEIE
+158 KNPDKKKDIE

-177 QIFDQLVSI
+177 HVFDQLVSI
-186 GRLITDFQDG
+186 GKLITDYQDAV
-196 GDAAGSGAAANTDD
+196 DAAGNDTANGGED
-210 ALDDDVGVA
+210 LDDDMGVA
-219 VEFEENEDDE
+219 VEFEENDDDE
-229 DESDC
+229 EESDL
-234 DLVQEDEEE
+234 DMVQEEDEEE
-243 EDDGLEPHGAGGM
+243 EEDVAEPNASGAM
-256 QMGSGIDDDDMQEA
+256 QMGGAIDDDDESGDA
-270 NEGMALNVQDIDA
+270 NEGMSLNVQDIDA

-290 SQAYDQQIDPQ
+290 SQAFDQQIDPQ
-301 QCQKLAED
+301 QCQKLAEE

-316 GDDREVETKLLV
+316 GDDREVENKLLY

-333 KFSLIKLL
+333 KFSLIKFL
-341 LRNRLKIVW
+341 LRNRLKVVW
-350 CTRLARAEDQEERKK
+350 CTRLARAQDQEERKK
-365 IEEEMMGLGLDLAA
+365 IEEEMMGLGPDLAA
-379 ILEQLHATRATAKE
+379 ILDQLHATRATAKE

-407 RLKDESG
+407 RIKDESASDG
-414 GGDGDRDRDRRGFVD
+414 GRDRRGFVD
-429 RDAESGWLKG
+429 RDADGGWLG
-439 QRQLLDLE
+439 QRQLLDLDTL
-447 SIAFHQGGLLMA
+447 AFQQGGLFMA
-459 NKKCELPLGSYR
+459 NRKCDLPEGSQR
-471 NHSKGYEEVHVP
+471 FTNKGYEEIHVP
-483 ALKPKPLAPGEEL
+483 AMKAKPLDPNEKL
-496 IKISVMPDWAQ
+496 IKISEMPEWAQ

-519 QSKVY
+519 QSRVY
-524 ESALFTAENILLC
+524 QSALFKADNILLC

-545 NVAMLTILQQI
+545 NVAVLTILQQL
-556 ALHRNP
+556 ALNRND
-562 DGSFNNGN
+562 DGSFNHSN

-586 VGNLSNRLQHYDVK
+586 VGNLSNRLQMYDVK
-600 VKELSGDQSL
+600 VRELSGDQTL

-667 ARTVRQIENT
+667 ARTVRQIETT

-700 RVDLEKGLFHFD
+700 RVNLESGLFHFD
-712 NSYRPCP
+712 NSYRPVP
-719 LAQQYIGIT
+719 LSQQYIGIQ

-738 MNDVCYEKVLAVAGK
+738 MNDLCYEKVLAVAGK

-769 ARAIRDTALAND
+769 ARAIRDTALEND
-781 TLGRFLKEDSAS
+781 TLGRFLKEDSVS
-793 REILHS
+793 REILQS
-799 HTELVKSNDLKDLL
+799 HTDMVKSNDLKDLL
-813 PYGFAIHHAGMARVD
+813 PYGFAIHHAGMTRGD

-873 GAWTELSPLDVMQML
+873 GAWTELSPLDIMQML

-898 YGEGIILTGHS
+898 YGEGIIITGHS
-909 ELQYYLS
+909 ELRYYLS

-948 REACN
+948 KEACN

-958 YLYVR
+958 YLYIR
-963 MLRNPTLYGLA
+963 MLRNPALYGLS
-974 PDVLTR
+974 PEVLKE
-980 DITLEERRADLS
+980 DITLGERRADL
-992 LLEPNNPTI
+992 
-1001 LPSLAAATTPLARS
+1001 
-1015 LCCKPVTGVAM
+1015 
-1026 LLNMLTPPTD
+1026 
-1036 LVLRYHSS
+1036 
-1044 LTEISKSKMI
+1044 I
-1054 HSAATILDKNNLV
+1054 HTAATILDRNNLV

-1080 LGRIASYYYITH
+1080 LGRIASYYYISH

-1122 YVSVRQDEKME
+1122 YVTVRQDEKME
-1133 LAKLLDRVPIPIK
+1133 LAKLLDRVPIPVK

-1178 VFITQSAGRLM
+1178 VFITQSAGRLL

-1201 AQLAEKALNLCKMV
+1201 AQLAEKALNLSKMV
-1215 NKRMWSV
+1215 AKRMWSV

-1238 KLEKKDLAWER
+1238 KLEKKDFAWER
-1249 YYDLSSQEIGELIR
+1249 YYDLSSQELGELIR
-1263 FAKMGRTLHKF
+1263 FPKMGRTLHKF
-1274 IHQFPKLNLGAHVQP
+1274 VHQFPKLILAAHVQP

-1294 LRVELTITP
+1294 LKVELTITP
-1303 DFQWEDK
+1303 DFQWDDK
-1310 VHGFVE
+1310 AHGYVE

-1336 MLKKQYIDEDH
+1336 MLKKQYIEEDH
-1347 VLNFTVP
+1347 SLNFTVP

-1363 FIRVVSDRWL
+1363 FIRVVSDKWL
-1373 GSQSVL
+1373 GSQTVL

-1407 ALRNPSYEALY
+1407 ALRNPLYEALY
-1418 QEFKH
+1418 QGFKH

-1444 AAPTGSGKTICAE
+1444 AAPTGSGKTICSE
-1457 FAVLRNHQK
+1457 FAILRNHQK
-1466 GHESIMRAVYIA
+1466 APESGVMRAVYIA
-1478 PMEALA
+1478 PLEALA
-1484 QERYRDWER
+1484 KERFRDWER
-1493 KFGKG
+1493 KFGQG
-1498 LGLRVVELTG
+1498 LGMRVVELTG
-1508 ETATDLKLLE
+1508 ETTMDLKLLE
-1518 KGQVIISTPEKWDAL
+1518 KGQIIISTPEKWDAL
-1533 SRRWKQRKHVQQ
+1533 SRRWKQRKYVQQ

-1555 LIGGQGGPILEVI
+1555 LIGGQGGPVLEVI

-1574 IASQGDNKIR
+1574 IASQVENKIR

-1594 AKDLGEWIGASS
+1594 AKDLGEWIGATS

-1626 GVDIANFE
+1626 GVDITNFE
-1634 ARMQAMAKPT
+1634 ARMQAMTKPT
-1644 YTAIVQHAKSGKP
+1644 FTAIVQHAKNEKP
-1657 ALVFVPTRK
+1657 ALVFVPSRK
-1666 HARLTAVDLM
+1666 YVRLTAVDLM
-1676 TYSNADSG
+1676 TYSSMDSDQ
-1684 EKSTFLLRSVE
+1684 KSAFLLWPAE
-1695 ELEPFLSKVKEPML
+1695 EVEPFIDNIQEEML
-1709 SATLRHGVGYLHE
+1709 RATLRHGVGYLHE
-1722 GLTSMDQEVVSQ
+1722 GLNKTDQEIVST
-1734 LFEAGWIQVCVAS
+1734 LFEAGKIKVCVMS
-1747 SSMCWGAPLSAHLV
+1747 SSMCWGVPLTAHLV
-1761 VVMGTQYYDGREN
+1761 VVMGTQYYDGQEN

-1826 HLHHFLHDNL
+1826 HLHHFLHDNF
-1836 NAEVVVGV
+1836 NAEIVAGV

-1887 LIENTLSDLEAS
+1887 LVENTISDLEAS
-1899 KCVAIE
+1899 KCIIVE
-1905 DDMDLSPLNLG
+1905 EDMDLSPSNHG

-1936 TSKTKMKGLL
+1936 TPKTRMKGLL
-1946 EILAS
+1946 EVLAS
-1951 ASEYSQIPIRPG
+1951 ASEYAQLPIRPG
-1963 EEELIRRL
+1963 EEEVVRRL

-1998 FSRHTVVGN
+1998 FSRQQVGGN
-2007 LSSDQ
+2007 LKLDQ
-2012 REVLLSS
+2012 EEVLLSA

-2066 TKELAKKCQ
+2066 TKDLAKRCQ

-2103 DLQLLDIAR
+2103 DVQLLDIAK
-2112 FCNRFPNIDMTY
+2112 FCNRFPNIDMSY
-2124 EVLES
+2124 EVQDSEN
-2129 DDVRAGEDV
+2129 VRAGEDIT
-2138 SLQVT
+2138 LQVA

-2149 GRSEVGSVDA
+2149 GRTEVGPVYSN
-2159 PRYPKAKEEGWWL
+2159 RYPKAKEEGWWL
-2172 VVGDIKTNQ
+2172 VVGDTKTNQ

-2190 QRKSKVKLEFAAPAE
+2190 QRKSRVKLDFAAPAE
-2205 AGKRSYTLYFM
+2205 AVKKTYTLYFM
-2216 CDSYLGCDQE
+2216 CDSYMGCDQE
-2226 YSFTIDAKEASSAGD
+2226 YAFTVDVKEAG
-2241 DSGRE
+2241 EE

>member
-1 MAHLSGGAEAHA
+1 MAHLGGGAEAHA

-35 DTHEPTGEPETLY
+35 DTHEPTGEPESLW
-48 GKIDPKSFGDRAYK
+48 GKIDPRSFGDRVYK
-62 GRAPELDEK
+62 GRPPELDEK
-71 LKKSKKKKEREP
+71 LKKSKKKKERDP
-83 LTSEP
+83 LAEP
-88 VTNRQSKRRRLQAES
+88 VPVRQSKRRRLREES
-103 ILSSGEEG
+103 VLTVTEEG
-111 IYQPK
+111 VYQPK

-127 LSVIQQQLGGQPL
+127 LSLIQQQLGGQPL

-147 DEILSVLKNDI
+147 DEILAVLKNEGI
-158 FKNPEKKKEIE
+158 KNPDKKKEIE
-169 KLLNPIPN
+169 KLLNPIPS
-177 QIFDQLVSI
+177 QVFDQLVSI
-186 GRLITDFQDG
+186 GKLITDYQDG
-196 GDAAGSGAAANTDD
+196 GDGAGGAAANGDEG
-210 ALDDDVGVA
+210 LDDDVGVA
-219 VEFEENEDDE
+219 VEFEENEDE
-229 DESDC
+229 EEESDL
-234 DLVQEDEEE
+234 DMVQEDEEDD
-243 EDDGLEPHGAGGM
+243 DDGVENGSGAM
-256 QMGSGIDDDDMQEA
+256 QMGGGIDDDDMHEA
-270 NEGMALNVQDIDA
+270 NEGMNLNVQDIDA

-301 QCQKLAED
+301 QCQKLAEE

-333 KFSLIKLL
+333 KFSLIKYL
-341 LRNRLKIVW
+341 LRNRLKVVW

-365 IEEEMMGLGLDLAA
+365 IEEEMMSLGPDLAA

-414 GGDGDRDRDRRGFVD
+414 GDGDRERRGYAD
-429 RDAESGWLKG
+429 RDAEGGWLKG
-439 QRQLLDLE
+439 QRQLLDLD
-447 SIAFHQGGLLMA
+447 SLAFEQGGLLMA
-459 NKKCELPLGSYR
+459 NKKCDLPVGSYR
-471 NHSKGYEEVHVP
+471 HHSKGYEEVHVP
-483 ALKPKPLAPGEEL
+483 ALKAKPLESNERL
-496 IKISVMPDWAQ
+496 VKISEMPDWAQ

-512 MTQLNRV
+512 MQQLNRV

-524 ESALFTAENILLC
+524 ETALFSADNILLC

-545 NVAMLTILQQI
+545 NVAVLTILQQL
-556 ALHRNP
+556 ALNMDA
-562 DGSFNNGN
+562 DGSINHGN

-586 VGNLSNRLQHYDVK
+586 VGNLSHRLEAYGVT
-600 VKELSGDQSL
+600 VRELSGDQTL
-610 TRQQIEETQII
+610 TRQQIDETQII

-639 YTQLVKLLIIDEIHL
+639 YTQLVKLIIIDEIHL

-667 ARTVRQIENT
+667 ARTVRQIETT

-687 ATLPNYED
+687 ATLPNFED

-700 RVDLEKGLFHFD
+700 RVNFEKGLFHFD
-712 NSYRPCP
+712 NSYRPVP
-719 LAQQYIGIT
+719 LSQQYIGIT

-738 MNDVCYEKVLAVAGK
+738 MNDICYEKVMAVAGK

-769 ARAIRDTALAND
+769 ARAVRDTALAND
-781 TLGRFLKEDSAS
+781 TLSRFLKEDAAS
-793 REILHS
+793 REILQS
-799 HTELVKSNDLKDLL
+799 HTDMVKSNDLKDLL
-813 PYGFAIHHAGMARVD
+813 PYGFAIHHAGLARTD
-828 RQLVEDLFGDGH
+828 RQIVEELFGDGH

-862 IKGTQIYNPEK
+862 IKGTQIYSPEK

-898 YGEGIILTGHS
+898 YGEGIIITGHS

-921 LPIESQFVS
+921 LPIESQFIS

-958 YLYVR
+958 YLYIR
-963 MLRNPTLYGLA
+963 MLRNPTLYGLPA
-974 PDVLTR
+974 DVLSR
-980 DITLEERRADLS
+980 DLTLEERRADL
-992 LLEPNNPTI
+992 
-1001 LPSLAAATTPLARS
+1001 
-1015 LCCKPVTGVAM
+1015 
-1026 LLNMLTPPTD
+1026 
-1036 LVLRYHSS
+1036 
-1044 LTEISKSKMI
+1044 I

-1107 DIELCRLFSLSEEFK
+1107 DIELCRLFSLSEEFR
-1122 YVSVRQDEKME
+1122 YVTVRQDEKME

-1178 VFITQSAGRLM
+1178 VYITQSAGRLL

-1215 NKRMWSV
+1215 TKRMWNV

-1238 KLEKKDLAWER
+1238 KLEKKDLAWDR

-1263 FAKMGRTLHKF
+1263 YPKMGRTLYRF
-1274 IHQFPKLNLGAHVQP
+1274 IHQFPKLNLAAHVQP

-1310 VHGFVE
+1310 VHGYVE
-1316 PFWVIV
+1316 PFWVII

-1336 MLKKQYIDEDH
+1336 LLKKQYIDEDH
-1347 VLNFTVP
+1347 TLNFTVP

-1363 FIRVVSDRWL
+1363 FIRVVSDKWL
-1373 GSQSVL
+1373 GSQTVL
-1379 PVSFRHLILPE
+1379 PISFRHLILPE

-1418 QEFKH
+1418 QDFKH
-1423 FNPIQTQ
+1423 FNPVQTQ

-1457 FAVLRNHQK
+1457 FAILRNHQK
-1466 GHESIMRAVYIA
+1466 GPDSTLRVVYIA
-1478 PMEALA
+1478 PLEAIA
-1484 QERYRDWER
+1484 KERYRDWER

-1498 LGLRVVELTG
+1498 LGMRVVELTG
-1508 ETATDLKLLE
+1508 ELAMDLKLLE

-1533 SRRWKQRKHVQQ
+1533 SRRWKQRKFVQQ
-1545 VSLFIIDELH
+1545 VSLFIVDELH
-1555 LIGGQGGPILEVI
+1555 LIGGQGGPVLEVI

-1574 IASQGDNKIR
+1574 IASQVEKKIR

-1634 ARMQAMAKPT
+1634 ARMQAMTKPT
-1644 YTAIVQHAKSGKP
+1644 FTAIVQHAKGGKP
-1657 ALVFVPTRK
+1657 AIVYVPTRK
-1666 HARLTAVDLM
+1666 HVRLTAVDLM
-1676 TYSNADSG
+1676 SYSKVDNEDEPA
-1684 EKSTFLLRSVE
+1684 FRLRSAE
-1695 ELEPFLSKVKEPML
+1695 ELKPFVDKISEE
-1709 SATLRHGVGYLHE
+1709 TLRTTLEYGVGYLHE
-1722 GLTSMDQEVVSQ
+1722 GLNSLDQEVVSQ
-1734 LFEAGWIQVCVAS
+1734 LFEAGWIQVCVMS
-1747 SSMCWGAPLSAHLV
+1747 SALCWGVPLSAHLV

-1826 HLHHFLHDNL
+1826 HLHHFLHDNF
-1836 NAEVVVGV
+1836 NAEIVATV

-1887 LIENTLSDLEAS
+1887 LVENTLNDLEAS
-1899 KCVAIE
+1899 KCITIE

-1951 ASEYSQIPIRPG
+1951 ASEYANLPIRPG
-1963 EEELIRRL
+1963 EEEVLRRL

-1978 FENPKCTDPHVKA
+1978 FDNPRCTDPHVKA

-1998 FSRHTVVGN
+1998 FSRQHVGGN
-2007 LSSDQ
+2007 LSLDQ
-2012 REVLLSS
+2012 REVLLFAT
-2019 SRLLQAMVDVISSN
+2019 RLLQAMVDVISSN

-2055 RDSMLLQLPHF
+2055 RDSMLLQLPYF
-2066 TKELAKKCQ
+2066 TKELAKRCQ
-2075 ENPGKSIETVFDLVE
+2075 ENPGKNIETIFDLVE

-2103 DLQLLDIAR
+2103 DLQLLDIAK
-2112 FCNRFPNIDMTY
+2112 FCNRFPNIDLSY
-2124 EVLES
+2124 EVIDS
-2129 DDVRAGEDV
+2129 DNVRAGEYV
-2138 SLQVT
+2138 TLQVT

-2149 GRSEVGSVDA
+2149 GKTEVGPVDA
-2159 PRYPKAKEEGWWL
+2159 PRYPKAKDEGWWL
-2172 VVGDIKTNQ
+2172 VVGDTNSNQ

-2190 QRKSKVKLEFAAPAE
+2190 QRKAKVKLEFAAPTE
-2205 AGKRSYTLYFM
+2205 ATEKAYTLYFM

-2226 YSFTIDAKEASSAGD
+2226 YSFTVDVKEAARPGE
-2241 DSGRE
+2241 DSGSE

>member
-1 MAHLSGGAEAHA
+1 M
-13 RFKQYEYRANS
+13 
-24 SLVLTTDSRPR
+24 
-35 DTHEPTGEPETLY
+35 
-48 GKIDPKSFGDRAYK
+48 
-62 GRAPELDEK
+62 
-71 LKKSKKKKEREP
+71 
-83 LTSEP
+83 
-88 VTNRQSKRRRLQAES
+88 
-103 ILSSGEEG
+103 
-111 IYQPK
+111 
-116 TKETRAAYEAM
+116 
-127 LSVIQQQLGGQPL
+127 
-140 NIVSGAA
+140 
-147 DEILSVLKNDI
+147 
-158 FKNPEKKKEIE
+158 
-169 KLLNPIPN
+169 
-177 QIFDQLVSI
+177 
-186 GRLITDFQDG
+186 
-196 GDAAGSGAAANTDD
+196 DA
-210 ALDDDVGVA
+210 
-219 VEFEENEDDE
+219 
-229 DESDC
+229 
-234 DLVQEDEEE
+234 
-243 EDDGLEPHGAGGM
+243 
-256 QMGSGIDDDDMQEA
+256 
-270 NEGMALNVQDIDA
+270 
-283 YWLQRKI
+283 
-290 SQAYDQQIDPQ
+290 
-301 QCQKLAED
+301 
-309 VLKILAE
+309 
-316 GDDREVETKLLV
+316 
-328 HLQFD
+328 
-333 KFSLIKLL
+333 
-341 LRNRLKIVW
+341 
-350 CTRLARAEDQEERKK
+350 
-365 IEEEMMGLGLDLAA
+365 
-379 ILEQLHATRATAKE
+379 
-393 RQKNLEKS
+393 
-401 IREEAR
+401 
-407 RLKDESG
+407 
-414 GGDGDRDRDRRGFVD
+414 
-429 RDAESGWLKG
+429 
-439 QRQLLDLE
+439 
-447 SIAFHQGGLLMA
+447 
-459 NKKCELPLGSYR
+459 
-471 NHSKGYEEVHVP
+471 
-483 ALKPKPLAPGEEL
+483 
-496 IKISVMPDWAQ
+496 
-507 PAFKG
+507 
-512 MTQLNRV
+512 
-519 QSKVY
+519 
-524 ESALFTAENILLC
+524 
-537 APTGAGKT
+537 
-545 NVAMLTILQQI
+545 
-556 ALHRNP
+556 
-562 DGSFNNGN
+562 DGSINHGN

-586 VGNLSNRLQHYDVK
+586 VGNLSHRLEAYGVT
-600 VKELSGDQSL
+600 VRELSGDQTL
-610 TRQQIEETQII
+610 TRQQIDETQII

-667 ARTVRQIENT
+667 ARTVRQIETT

-687 ATLPNYED
+687 ATLPNFED

-700 RVDLEKGLFHFD
+700 RVNFEKGLFHFD
-712 NSYRPCP
+712 NSYRPVP
-719 LAQQYIGIT
+719 LSQQYIGIT

-738 MNDVCYEKVLAVAGK
+738 MNDICYEKVMAVAGK

-769 ARAIRDTALAND
+769 ARAVRDTALAND
-781 TLGRFLKEDSAS
+781 TLSRFLKEDAAS
-793 REILHS
+793 REILQS
-799 HTELVKSNDLKDLL
+799 HTDMVKSNDLKDLL
-813 PYGFAIHHAGMARVD
+813 PYGFAIHHAGLARTD
-828 RQLVEDLFGDGH
+828 RQIVEELFGDGH

-862 IKGTQIYNPEK
+862 IKGTQIYSPEK

-898 YGEGIILTGHS
+898 YGEGIIITGHS

-921 LPIESQFVS
+921 LPIESQFIS

-958 YLYVR
+958 YLYIR
-963 MLRNPTLYGLA
+963 MLRNPTLYGLPA
-974 PDVLTR
+974 DVLSR
-980 DITLEERRADLS
+980 DLTLEERRADL
-992 LLEPNNPTI
+992 
-1001 LPSLAAATTPLARS
+1001 
-1015 LCCKPVTGVAM
+1015 
-1026 LLNMLTPPTD
+1026 
-1036 LVLRYHSS
+1036 
-1044 LTEISKSKMI
+1044 I

-1107 DIELCRLFSLSEEFK
+1107 DIELCRLFSLSEEFR
-1122 YVSVRQDEKME
+1122 YVTVRQDEKME

-1178 VFITQSAGRLM
+1178 VYITQSAGRLL

-1215 NKRMWSV
+1215 TKRMWNV

-1238 KLEKKDLAWER
+1238 KLEKKDLAWDR

-1263 FAKMGRTLHKF
+1263 YPKMGRTLHRF
-1274 IHQFPKLNLGAHVQP
+1274 IHQFPKLNLAAHVQP
-1289 ITRTV
+1289 ITRTI

-1310 VHGFVE
+1310 VHGYVE
-1316 PFWVIV
+1316 PFWVII

-1336 MLKKQYIDEDH
+1336 LLKKQYIDEDH
-1347 VLNFTVP
+1347 TLNFTVP

-1363 FIRVVSDRWL
+1363 FIRVVSDKWL
-1373 GSQSVL
+1373 GSQTVL
-1379 PVSFRHLILPE
+1379 PISFRHLILPE

-1418 QEFKH
+1418 QDFKH
-1423 FNPIQTQ
+1423 FNPVQTQ

-1457 FAVLRNHQK
+1457 FAILRNHQK
-1466 GHESIMRAVYIA
+1466 GPDSTMRVVYIA
-1478 PMEALA
+1478 PLEAIA
-1484 QERYRDWER
+1484 KERYRDWER

-1498 LGLRVVELTG
+1498 LGMRVVELTG
-1508 ETATDLKLLE
+1508 ELAMDLKLLE

-1533 SRRWKQRKHVQQ
+1533 SRRWKQRKFVQQ
-1545 VSLFIIDELH
+1545 VSLFIVDELH
-1555 LIGGQGGPILEVI
+1555 LIGGQGGPVLEVI

-1574 IASQGDNKIR
+1574 IASQVEKKIR

-1634 ARMQAMAKPT
+1634 ARMQAMTKPT
-1644 YTAIVQHAKSGKP
+1644 FTAIVQHAKGGKP
-1657 ALVFVPTRK
+1657 AIVYVPTRK
-1666 HARLTAVDLM
+1666 HVRLTAVDLM
-1676 TYSNADSG
+1676 SYSKVDNEDEPA
-1684 EKSTFLLRSVE
+1684 FRLRSAE
-1695 ELEPFLSKVKEPML
+1695 ELKPFVDKISEE
-1709 SATLRHGVGYLHE
+1709 TLRTTLEYGVGYLHE
-1722 GLTSMDQEVVSQ
+1722 GLSSLDQEVVSQ
-1734 LFEAGWIQVCVAS
+1734 LFEAGWIQVCVMS
-1747 SSMCWGAPLSAHLV
+1747 SALCWGVPLSAHLV

-1826 HLHHFLHDNL
+1826 HLHHFLHDNF
-1836 NAEVVVGV
+1836 NAEIVATV

-1887 LIENTLSDLEAS
+1887 LVENTLNDLEAS
-1899 KCVAIE
+1899 KCITIE

-1951 ASEYSQIPIRPG
+1951 ASEYANLPIRPG
-1963 EEELIRRL
+1963 EEEVLRRL

-1978 FENPKCTDPHVKA
+1978 FDNPRCTDPHVKA

-1998 FSRHTVVGN
+1998 FSRQHVGGN
-2007 LSSDQ
+2007 LSLDQ
-2012 REVLLSS
+2012 REVLLFAT
-2019 SRLLQAMVDVISSN
+2019 RLLQAMVDVISSN

-2055 RDSMLLQLPHF
+2055 RDSMLLQLPYF
-2066 TKELAKKCQ
+2066 TKELAKRCQ
-2075 ENPGKSIETVFDLVE
+2075 ENPGKNIETIFDLVE

-2103 DLQLLDIAR
+2103 DLQLLDIAK
-2112 FCNRFPNIDMTY
+2112 FCNRFPNIDLSY
-2124 EVLES
+2124 EVIDS
-2129 DDVRAGEDV
+2129 DNVRAGEYV
-2138 SLQVT
+2138 TLQVT

-2149 GRSEVGSVDA
+2149 GKTEVGPVDA
-2159 PRYPKAKEEGWWL
+2159 PRYPKAKDEGWWL
-2172 VVGDIKTNQ
+2172 VVGDTNSNQ

-2190 QRKSKVKLEFAAPAE
+2190 QRKAKVKLEFAAPTE
-2205 AGKRSYTLYFM
+2205 ATEKAYTLYFM

-2226 YSFTIDAKEASSAGD
+2226 YSFTVDVKEAAGPGE
-2241 DSGRE
+2241 DSGSE

>member
-1 MAHLSGGAEAHA
+1 MAHLGGGAEAHA

-35 DTHEPTGEPETLY
+35 DTHEPTGEPESLW
-48 GKIDPKSFGDRAYK
+48 GKIDPRSFGDRVYK
-62 GRAPELDEK
+62 GRPPELDEK
-71 LKKSKKKKEREP
+71 LKKSKKKKERDP
-83 LTSEP
+83 LAEP
-88 VTNRQSKRRRLQAES
+88 VPVRQSKRRRLREES
-103 ILSSGEEG
+103 VLTVTEEG
-111 IYQPK
+111 VYQPK

-127 LSVIQQQLGGQPL
+127 LSLIQQQLGGQPL

-147 DEILSVLKNDI
+147 DEILAVLKNEGI
-158 FKNPEKKKEIE
+158 KNPDKKKEIE
-169 KLLNPIPN
+169 KLLNPIPS
-177 QIFDQLVSI
+177 QVFDQLVSI
-186 GRLITDFQDG
+186 GKLITDYQDG
-196 GDAAGSGAAANTDD
+196 GDVAGGAAANGDEG
-210 ALDDDVGVA
+210 LDDDVGVA
-219 VEFEENEDDE
+219 VEFEENEDE
-229 DESDC
+229 EEESDL
-234 DLVQEDEEE
+234 DMVQEDEEDD
-243 EDDGLEPHGAGGM
+243 DDGVENGSGAM
-256 QMGSGIDDDDMQEA
+256 QMGGGIDDDDMHEA
-270 NEGMALNVQDIDA
+270 NEGMNLNVQDIDA

-301 QCQKLAED
+301 QCQKLAEE

-333 KFSLIKLL
+333 KFSLIKYL
-341 LRNRLKIVW
+341 LRNRLKVVW

-365 IEEEMMGLGLDLAA
+365 IEEEMMSLGPDLAA

-414 GGDGDRDRDRRGFVD
+414 GDGDRERRGYAD
-429 RDAESGWLKG
+429 RDAEGGWLKG
-439 QRQLLDLE
+439 QRQLLDLD
-447 SIAFHQGGLLMA
+447 SLAFEQGGLLMA
-459 NKKCELPLGSYR
+459 NKKCDLPVGSYR
-471 NHSKGYEEVHVP
+471 HHSKGYEEVHVP
-483 ALKPKPLAPGEEL
+483 ALKAKPLESNERL
-496 IKISVMPDWAQ
+496 VKISEMPDWAQ

-512 MTQLNRV
+512 MQQLNRV

-524 ESALFTAENILLC
+524 ETALFSADNILLC

-545 NVAMLTILQQI
+545 NVAVLTILQQL
-556 ALHRNP
+556 ALNMDA
-562 DGSFNNGN
+562 DGSINHGN

-586 VGNLSNRLQHYDVK
+586 VGNLSHRLEAYGVT
-600 VKELSGDQSL
+600 VRELSGDQTL
-610 TRQQIEETQII
+610 TRQQIDETQII

-667 ARTVRQIENT
+667 ARTVRQIETT

-687 ATLPNYED
+687 ATLPNFED

-700 RVDLEKGLFHFD
+700 RVNFEKGLFHFD
-712 NSYRPCP
+712 NSYRPVP
-719 LAQQYIGIT
+719 LSQQYIGIT

-738 MNDVCYEKVLAVAGK
+738 MNDICYEKVMAVAGK

-769 ARAIRDTALAND
+769 ARAVRDTALAND
-781 TLGRFLKEDSAS
+781 TLSRFLKEDAAS
-793 REILHS
+793 REILQS
-799 HTELVKSNDLKDLL
+799 HTDMVKSNDLKDLL
-813 PYGFAIHHAGMARVD
+813 PYGFAIHHAGLARTD
-828 RQLVEDLFGDGH
+828 RQIVEELFGDGH

-862 IKGTQIYNPEK
+862 IKGTQIYSPEK

-898 YGEGIILTGHS
+898 YGEGIIITGHS

-921 LPIESQFVS
+921 LPIESQFIS

-958 YLYVR
+958 YLYIR
-963 MLRNPTLYGLA
+963 MLRNPTLYGLPA
-974 PDVLTR
+974 DVLSR
-980 DITLEERRADLS
+980 DLTLEERRADL
-992 LLEPNNPTI
+992 
-1001 LPSLAAATTPLARS
+1001 
-1015 LCCKPVTGVAM
+1015 
-1026 LLNMLTPPTD
+1026 
-1036 LVLRYHSS
+1036 
-1044 LTEISKSKMI
+1044 I

-1107 DIELCRLFSLSEEFK
+1107 DIELCRLFSLSEEFR
-1122 YVSVRQDEKME
+1122 YVTVRQDEKME

-1178 VFITQSAGRLM
+1178 VYITQSAGRLL

-1215 NKRMWSV
+1215 TKRMWNV

-1238 KLEKKDLAWER
+1238 KLEKKDLAWDR

-1263 FAKMGRTLHKF
+1263 YPKMGRTLHRF
-1274 IHQFPKLNLGAHVQP
+1274 IHQFPKLNLAAHVQP
-1289 ITRTV
+1289 ITRTI

-1310 VHGFVE
+1310 VHGYVE
-1316 PFWVIV
+1316 PFWVII
-1322 EDNDGEYILHHEYF
+1322 EDNDD
-1336 MLKKQYIDEDH
+1336 K
-1347 VLNFTVP
+1347 
-1354 IYEPLPPQY
+1354 
-1363 FIRVVSDRWL
+1363 WL
-1373 GSQSVL
+1373 GSQTVL
-1379 PVSFRHLILPE
+1379 PISFRHLILPE

-1418 QEFKH
+1418 QDFKH
-1423 FNPIQTQ
+1423 FNPVQTQ

-1457 FAVLRNHQK
+1457 FAILRNHQK
-1466 GHESIMRAVYIA
+1466 GPDSTMRVVYIA
-1478 PMEALA
+1478 PLEAIA
-1484 QERYRDWER
+1484 KERYRDWER

-1498 LGLRVVELTG
+1498 LGMRVVELTG
-1508 ETATDLKLLE
+1508 ELAMDLKLLE

-1533 SRRWKQRKHVQQ
+1533 SRRWKQRKFVQQ
-1545 VSLFIIDELH
+1545 VSLFIVDELH
-1555 LIGGQGGPILEVI
+1555 LIGGQGGPVLEVI

-1574 IASQGDNKIR
+1574 IASQVEKKIR

-1634 ARMQAMAKPT
+1634 ARMQAMTKPT
-1644 YTAIVQHAKSGKP
+1644 FTAIVQHAKGGKP
-1657 ALVFVPTRK
+1657 AIVYVPTRK
-1666 HARLTAVDLM
+1666 HVRLTAVDLM
-1676 TYSNADSG
+1676 SYSKVDNEDEPA
-1684 EKSTFLLRSVE
+1684 FRLRSAE
-1695 ELEPFLSKVKEPML
+1695 ELKPFVDKISEE
-1709 SATLRHGVGYLHE
+1709 TLRTTLEYGVGYLHE
-1722 GLTSMDQEVVSQ
+1722 GLSSLDQEVVSQ
-1734 LFEAGWIQVCVAS
+1734 LFEAGWIQVCVMS
-1747 SSMCWGAPLSAHLV
+1747 SALCWGVPLSAHLV

-1826 HLHHFLHDNL
+1826 HLHHFLHDNF
-1836 NAEVVVGV
+1836 NAEIVATV

-1887 LIENTLSDLEAS
+1887 LVENTLNDLEAS
-1899 KCVAIE
+1899 KCITIE

-1951 ASEYSQIPIRPG
+1951 AFEYANLPIRPG
-1963 EEELIRRL
+1963 EEEVLRRL

-1978 FENPKCTDPHVKA
+1978 FDNPRCTDPHVKA

-1998 FSRHTVVGN
+1998 FSRQHVGGN
-2007 LSSDQ
+2007 LSLDQ
-2012 REVLLSS
+2012 REVLLFAT
-2019 SRLLQAMVDVISSN
+2019 RLLQAMVDVISSN

-2055 RDSMLLQLPHF
+2055 RDSMLLQLPYF
-2066 TKELAKKCQ
+2066 TKELAKRCQ
-2075 ENPGKSIETVFDLVE
+2075 ENPGKNIETIFDLVE

-2103 DLQLLDIAR
+2103 DLQLLDIAK
-2112 FCNRFPNIDMTY
+2112 FCNRFPNIDLSY
-2124 EVLES
+2124 EVIDS
-2129 DDVRAGEDV
+2129 DNVRAGEYV
-2138 SLQVT
+2138 TLQVT

-2149 GRSEVGSVDA
+2149 GKTEVGPVDA
-2159 PRYPKAKEEGWWL
+2159 PRYPKAKDEGWWL
-2172 VVGDIKTNQ
+2172 VVGDTNSNQ

-2190 QRKSKVKLEFAAPAE
+2190 QRKAKVKLEFAAPTE
-2205 AGKRSYTLYFM
+2205 ATEKAYTLYFM

-2226 YSFTIDAKEASSAGD
+2226 YSFTVDVKEAAGPGE
-2241 DSGRE
+2241 DSGSE